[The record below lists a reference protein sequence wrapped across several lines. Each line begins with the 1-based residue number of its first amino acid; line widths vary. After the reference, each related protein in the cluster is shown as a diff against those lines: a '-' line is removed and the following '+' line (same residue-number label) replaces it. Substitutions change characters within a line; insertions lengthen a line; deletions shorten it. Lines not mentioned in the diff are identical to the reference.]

1 LIDEE
6 DKSMSNIND
15 FVIENGVLKKYQG
28 QGGDV
33 VIPEGVTSIGDS
45 AFTGCSSLT
54 SVVIPEGVT
63 SIGDCAFWGCRSLTS
78 VVIPEGVT
86 SIGDWA
92 FKYCSS
98 LASVVIPEGVTS
110 IGKDAFSDCSS
121 LTSIVIPEG
130 VTSIGNWAFNGCSS
144 LTSVVIPEG
153 VTSIGDS
160 AFRGCS
166 SLTSVVIPKGVTG
179 IGDSAFFNCS
189 SLASVVIPEG
199 VTYIGR
205 EAFRGCSSLAS
216 VVIPE
221 GVTSIGASAFSGCS
235 SLTSVVIPDGVT
247 SIGDWAFNGCSSLTS
262 VVIPEGVTSINDGAF
277 YDCASLTSVV
287 IPDSVRSIGDS
298 AFSGCKGLAD
308 ANGFVIVQ
316 NALHGYYGKGGDVV
330 IPESVTSIG
339 DSAFFNCSSLASVV
353 IPEGVTYIG
362 REAFRG
368 CSSLASIVIPESVK
382 SIGDLAFWG
391 CRSLTSVVI
400 PEGVTSIG
408 DSAFNACSSLTS
420 VVIPEGV
427 TSIGDSA
434 FAGCS
439 SLTSVVIPEG
449 VTSIGIWAFQ
459 DCSSLTSV
467 VIPRSVTGIG
477 KDAFGKCPSLNAI
490 VAPSVP
496 LQCFTDQKLGAQAAC
511 GFLSARERYTDQ
523 KECGK
528 YKTYC
533 GSQRKKIL
541 PLIFRDDNA
550 EALRFYIDEKKVTL
564 KNLDGDYLIPARQAG
579 AEKCVS
585 ALLKWKEDQASA
597 KPAAKKKGSA
607 KTEQPSTAAEPASPL
622 EAEYAEKYKAIYG
635 DSLLKWMKLSGV
647 TLPEVLLED
656 GTKVPAVLLKYIIV
670 SYGGINPEAPKFMPE
685 ADAAAKLLRYDSFCE
700 ALAKLSGDLDCAAY
714 PTLIPLLCRYGNAK
728 QIKAMISAHKNWNTK
743 TEFGGKKIAVKDAF
757 TKLLMLS
764 DTREAAIFFEKNGW
778 LDSYAG
784 LRGTTADEVKESF
797 LFDFGFDENGV
808 RRFELGNTVLDV
820 RLQKDLKLDMFDTN
834 KQKAVKSVPKTGADP
849 ALYQLAKD
857 EIADMRSN
865 IKKAY
870 TIRKWELFD
879 CYIEKTVFSPEKWS
893 ESYLK
898 NAFLHVLAE
907 LLVWQQEGKTFT
919 CSDGGLVTADGAEYA
934 LSDKPII
941 LAHPMEM
948 DKADIAAWQRYYTA
962 RGLKQP
968 FEQVWEPVREASQ
981 IKPDRYA
988 GIPIPVVYLRHAERR
1003 GISCDWYY
1011 VNDYS
1016 NSRYLDI
1023 NGFKVSAEE
1032 TAEQD
1037 KLQIASIKPNAWNR
1051 RTNMVISYLDR
1062 LTVYGRVRNDDVTVM
1077 DLMDGFTLA
1086 QITEFIKTAQEANAG
1101 NVTAA
1106 LLEYKNNTYPDFDP
1120 MAEFTLEW

>member
-1 LIDEE
+1 
-6 DKSMSNIND
+6 MSNIND
-15 FVIENGVLKKYQG
+15 FVIENGVLKKYTGSGGDVVIPESVTSIGASAFWGCSSLTSVVIPESVTSIGDWAFEGCKGLADANGFVIIQNALHDYYG
-28 QGGDV
+28 KGGDV
-33 VIPEGVTSIGDS
+33 VIPEGVTSIGAS
-45 AFTGCSSLT
+45 AFWECSSLASVVIPEGVTSIGDKAFWGCSSLT

-63 SIGDCAFWGCRSLTS
+63 SIGD
-78 VVIPEGVT
+78 
-86 SIGDWA
+86 
-92 FKYCSS
+92 
-98 LASVVIPEGVTS
+98 
-110 IGKDAFSDCSS
+110 
-121 LTSIVIPEG
+121 
-130 VTSIGNWAFNGCSS
+130 WAFN
-144 LTSVVIPEG
+144 
-153 VTSIGDS
+153 
-160 AFRGCS
+160 
-166 SLTSVVIPKGVTG
+166 
-179 IGDSAFFNCS
+179 
-189 SLASVVIPEG
+189 
-199 VTYIGR
+199 
-205 EAFRGCSSLAS
+205 GCSSLAS

-221 GVTSIGASAFSGCS
+221 S
-235 SLTSVVIPDGVT
+235 VT
-247 SIGDWAFNGCSSLTS
+247 SIGDAAFYDCSSLAS
-262 VVIPEGVTSINDGAF
+262 IVIPEGVKSIGNWAF
-277 YDCASLTSVV
+277 Y
-287 IPDSVRSIGDS
+287 
-298 AFSGCKGLAD
+298 GCKGLAD

-330 IPESVTSIG
+330 IPE
-339 DSAFFNCSSLASVV
+339 
-353 IPEGVTYIG
+353 
-362 REAFRG
+362 
-368 CSSLASIVIPESVK
+368 
-382 SIGDLAFWG
+382 
-391 CRSLTSVVI
+391 
-400 PEGVTSIG
+400 GVTSI
-408 DSAFNACSSLTS
+408 SARAFDGWPDLRLEAPAISVSVFSAISLG
-420 VVIPEGV
+420 IQ
-427 TSIGDSA
+427 
-434 FAGCS
+434 AGY
-439 SLTSVVIPEG
+439 
-449 VTSIGIWAFQ
+449 
-459 DCSSLTSV
+459 
-467 VIPRSVTGIG
+467 
-477 KDAFGKCPSLNAI
+477 
-490 VAPSVP
+490 
-496 LQCFTDQKLGAQAAC
+496 
-511 GFLSARERYTDQ
+511 GFLSARERFTNPEIADGYR
-523 KECGK
+523 K
-528 YKTYC
+528 YC
-533 GSQRKKIL
+533 ISQRKKLL
-541 PLIFRDDNA
+541 PLIFRDDND

-585 ALLKWKEDQASA
+585 TLLKWKEDQASA
-597 KPAAKKKGSA
+597 KPAAKKKGAA

-622 EAEYAEKYKAIYG
+622 EAEYAEKYKEIYG
-635 DSLLKWMKLSGV
+635 DSLLKWMKLYGV

-656 GTKVPAVLLKYIIV
+656 GTKAPAVLLKYIIV

-728 QIKAMISAHKNWNTK
+728 QIKAMISAHKNWNIK

-764 DTREAAIFFEKNGW
+764 DTREAAIFFEKNDG
-778 LDSYAG
+778 LDKYAK
-784 LRGTTADEVKESF
+784 LRGMTAEQIRDSF

-808 RRFELGNTVLDV
+808 RRFELGNTVLEV

-919 CSDGGLVTADGAEYA
+919 CSDSGLVTADGAEYA

-948 DKADIAAWQRYYTA
+948 DKADVAAWQRYYTA

-1023 NGFKVSAEE
+1023 NGFKVSAEG
-1032 TAEQD
+1032 TAEPD

-1062 LTVYGRVRNDDVTVM
+1062 LTVYGRIAKDDVTVM

>member
-1 LIDEE
+1 
-6 DKSMSNIND
+6 MSNIND
-15 FVIENGVLKKYQG
+15 FVIENGVLKEYKG

-33 VIPEGVTSIGDS
+33 VIPEGVKSIGDSAFEYCKSLTSIVIPESVTSIGDS
-45 AFTGCSSLT
+45 AFWRCSSLT
-54 SVVIPEGVT
+54 SVVIPEGVK
-63 SIGDCAFWGCRSLTS
+63 SIGDSAFWGCLSLTS
-78 VVIPEGVT
+78 VVIPEGVK
-86 SIGDWA
+86 SIGA
-92 FKYCSS
+92 
-98 LASVVIPEGVTS
+98 
-110 IGKDAFSDCSS
+110 
-121 LTSIVIPEG
+121 
-130 VTSIGNWAFNGCSS
+130 
-144 LTSVVIPEG
+144 
-153 VTSIGDS
+153 S
-160 AFRGCS
+160 AFYDCS
-166 SLTSVVIPKGVTG
+166 SLTSVVIPKGVKSIGAWAFYGCKGLTSVVIPKGVKSIGAWAFYGCKGLADANGFVIIQNVLHGYYGKGGDVVIPEGVTG
-179 IGDSAFFNCS
+179 IGVEAFKDCS

-199 VTYIGR
+199 VTYIDDS
-205 EAFRGCSSLAS
+205 AFYGCKRLRS

-221 GVTSIGASAFSGCS
+221 GVTSIGKKAFEGCCGLKPENAPAISVSVFSAM
-235 SLTSVVIPDGVT
+235 
-247 SIGDWAFNGCSSLTS
+247 
-262 VVIPEGVTSINDGAF
+262 
-277 YDCASLTSVV
+277 
-287 IPDSVRSIGDS
+287 
-298 AFSGCKGLAD
+298 
-308 ANGFVIVQ
+308 
-316 NALHGYYGKGGDVV
+316 
-330 IPESVTSIG
+330 
-339 DSAFFNCSSLASVV
+339 
-353 IPEGVTYIG
+353 
-362 REAFRG
+362 
-368 CSSLASIVIPESVK
+368 
-382 SIGDLAFWG
+382 
-391 CRSLTSVVI
+391 
-400 PEGVTSIG
+400 
-408 DSAFNACSSLTS
+408 
-420 VVIPEGV
+420 
-427 TSIGDSA
+427 
-434 FAGCS
+434 
-439 SLTSVVIPEG
+439 
-449 VTSIGIWAFQ
+449 
-459 DCSSLTSV
+459 
-467 VIPRSVTGIG
+467 
-477 KDAFGKCPSLNAI
+477 
-490 VAPSVP
+490 
-496 LQCFTDQKLGAQAAC
+496 KLGAQAGY
-511 GFLSARERYTDQ
+511 GFLSARERFTNPEIAGEYL
-523 KECGK
+523 K
-528 YKTYC
+528 YC
-533 GSQRKKIL
+533 ISQRKKIL
-541 PLIFRDDNA
+541 PLIFRDDND

-764 DTREAAIFFEKNGW
+764 DTREAAIFFEKNGR

-808 RRFELGNTVLDV
+808 RRFELGNTVLEV
-820 RLQKDLKLDMFDTN
+820 RLQKDLKLDMFDTE
-834 KQKAVKSVPKTGADP
+834 KRKTVKSVPKTGADP

-857 EIADMRSN
+857 ELADMRSN

-879 CYIEKTVFSPEKWS
+879 DYIGKREFLPEKWS

-898 NAFLHVLAE
+898 NPFLHVLAE

-919 CSDGGLVTADGAEYA
+919 CLDSGLVTADGAEYA

-941 LAHPMEM
+941 LAHAMELNR
-948 DKADIAAWQRYYTA
+948 ADIAAWQRYFTA
-962 RGLKQP
+962 KGLKQP
-968 FEQVWEPVREASQ
+968 FEQIWEPVREASQ
-981 IKPDRYA
+981 ISPDRYA

-1003 GISCDWYY
+1003 GIYCVYDWY
-1011 VNDYS
+1011 NNMEFS
-1016 NSRYLDI
+1016 I
-1023 NGFKVSAEE
+1023 NGFDVDAKKTEE
-1032 TAEQD
+1032 ED
-1037 KLQIASIKPNAWNR
+1037 KLQIKLIKPKVWNR

-1086 QITEFIKTAQEANAG
+1086 QITEFIKAAQEANAG

>member
-1 LIDEE
+1 
-6 DKSMSNIND
+6 MSNIND
-15 FVIENGVLKKYQG
+15 FVIENGVLKEYQG

-33 VIPEGVTSIGDS
+33 VIPEGVTNIGAS
-45 AFTGCSSLT
+45 AFSG
-54 SVVIPEGVT
+54 
-63 SIGDCAFWGCRSLTS
+63 
-78 VVIPEGVT
+78 
-86 SIGDWA
+86 
-92 FKYCSS
+92 CSS

-110 IGKDAFSDCSS
+110 IGDEAFYYCQSLTSVVIPEGVTSIGGEAFKYCSSLTSVVIPKGVKSIGNWAFSGCSSLASVVIPEGVTSIGGGAFWDCSS

-130 VTSIGNWAFNGCSS
+130 VTSIGVWTFDGWQGLRLEAPAI
-144 LTSVVIPEG
+144 SVSVL
-153 VTSIGDS
+153 S
-160 AFRGCS
+160 AM
-166 SLTSVVIPKGVTG
+166 
-179 IGDSAFFNCS
+179 
-189 SLASVVIPEG
+189 
-199 VTYIGR
+199 
-205 EAFRGCSSLAS
+205 
-216 VVIPE
+216 
-221 GVTSIGASAFSGCS
+221 
-235 SLTSVVIPDGVT
+235 
-247 SIGDWAFNGCSSLTS
+247 
-262 VVIPEGVTSINDGAF
+262 
-277 YDCASLTSVV
+277 
-287 IPDSVRSIGDS
+287 
-298 AFSGCKGLAD
+298 
-308 ANGFVIVQ
+308 
-316 NALHGYYGKGGDVV
+316 
-330 IPESVTSIG
+330 
-339 DSAFFNCSSLASVV
+339 
-353 IPEGVTYIG
+353 
-362 REAFRG
+362 
-368 CSSLASIVIPESVK
+368 
-382 SIGDLAFWG
+382 
-391 CRSLTSVVI
+391 
-400 PEGVTSIG
+400 
-408 DSAFNACSSLTS
+408 
-420 VVIPEGV
+420 
-427 TSIGDSA
+427 
-434 FAGCS
+434 
-439 SLTSVVIPEG
+439 
-449 VTSIGIWAFQ
+449 
-459 DCSSLTSV
+459 
-467 VIPRSVTGIG
+467 
-477 KDAFGKCPSLNAI
+477 
-490 VAPSVP
+490 
-496 LQCFTDQKLGAQAAC
+496 KLGAQAGY
-511 GFLSARERYTDQ
+511 GFLSARERFTNPEIADGYL
-523 KECGK
+523 K
-528 YKTYC
+528 YC
-533 GSQRKKIL
+533 ISQRKKIL

-607 KTEQPSTAAEPASPL
+607 KTEQPSPDAEPASPL

-656 GTKVPAVLLKYIIV
+656 GTKAPTVLLKYIIV

-764 DTREAAIFFEKNGW
+764 DTREAAIFFEKNGG
-778 LDSYAG
+778 LDSYAK
-784 LRGTTADEVKESF
+784 LRGMTAEQIRDSF

-808 RRFELGNTVLDV
+808 RRFELGNTVLEV

-834 KQKAVKSVPKTGADP
+834 KQKAVKTVPKTGADP

-879 CYIEKTVFSPEKWS
+879 DYIGKRKFSSKKWS

-898 NAFLHVLAE
+898 NPFLHVLAE

-919 CSDGGLVTADGAEYA
+919 CSDSGLVTADGAEYA

-941 LAHPMEM
+941 LAHAMELNR
-948 DKADIAAWQRYYTA
+948 ADIAAWQRYFTA
-962 RGLKQP
+962 KGLKQP
-968 FEQVWEPVREASQ
+968 FEQIWEPVREASQ
-981 IKPDRYA
+981 ISPDRYA

-1003 GISCDWYY
+1003 GIYCVYDWY
-1011 VNDYS
+1011 NNMEFS
-1016 NSRYLDI
+1016 I
-1023 NGFKVSAEE
+1023 NGFDVDAKKTEE
-1032 TAEQD
+1032 ED
-1037 KLQIASIKPNAWNR
+1037 KLQIKLIKPKVWNR

>member
-1 LIDEE
+1 
-6 DKSMSNIND
+6 MSNING
-15 FVIENGVLKKYQG
+15 FVIENGVLKEYKG

-33 VIPEGVTSIGDS
+33 VIPEGVTNIGAS
-45 AFTGCSSLT
+45 AFSG
-54 SVVIPEGVT
+54 
-63 SIGDCAFWGCRSLTS
+63 
-78 VVIPEGVT
+78 
-86 SIGDWA
+86 
-92 FKYCSS
+92 CSS

-110 IGKDAFSDCSS
+110 IGDEAFYYCQSLTSVVIPEGVTSIGGEAFKYCSSLTSVVIPKGVKSIGNWAFSGWSSLASVVIPEGVTSIGGGAFWDCSS

-130 VTSIGNWAFNGCSS
+130 VTSIGVWTFDGWQGLRLEAPAI
-144 LTSVVIPEG
+144 SVSVL
-153 VTSIGDS
+153 S
-160 AFRGCS
+160 AM
-166 SLTSVVIPKGVTG
+166 
-179 IGDSAFFNCS
+179 
-189 SLASVVIPEG
+189 
-199 VTYIGR
+199 
-205 EAFRGCSSLAS
+205 
-216 VVIPE
+216 
-221 GVTSIGASAFSGCS
+221 
-235 SLTSVVIPDGVT
+235 
-247 SIGDWAFNGCSSLTS
+247 
-262 VVIPEGVTSINDGAF
+262 
-277 YDCASLTSVV
+277 
-287 IPDSVRSIGDS
+287 
-298 AFSGCKGLAD
+298 
-308 ANGFVIVQ
+308 
-316 NALHGYYGKGGDVV
+316 
-330 IPESVTSIG
+330 
-339 DSAFFNCSSLASVV
+339 
-353 IPEGVTYIG
+353 
-362 REAFRG
+362 
-368 CSSLASIVIPESVK
+368 
-382 SIGDLAFWG
+382 
-391 CRSLTSVVI
+391 
-400 PEGVTSIG
+400 
-408 DSAFNACSSLTS
+408 
-420 VVIPEGV
+420 
-427 TSIGDSA
+427 
-434 FAGCS
+434 
-439 SLTSVVIPEG
+439 
-449 VTSIGIWAFQ
+449 
-459 DCSSLTSV
+459 
-467 VIPRSVTGIG
+467 
-477 KDAFGKCPSLNAI
+477 
-490 VAPSVP
+490 
-496 LQCFTDQKLGAQAAC
+496 KLGAQAGY
-511 GFLSARERYTDQ
+511 GFLSARERFTNPEIADGYL
-523 KECGK
+523 K
-528 YKTYC
+528 YC
-533 GSQRKKIL
+533 ISQRKKIL

-607 KTEQPSTAAEPASPL
+607 KTEQPSPDAEPASPL

-656 GTKVPAVLLKYIIV
+656 GTKAPSVLLKYIIV

-728 QIKAMISAHKNWNTK
+728 QIKAMISAHKNWNIK

-764 DTREAAIFFEKNGW
+764 DTREAALFFEKNGR

-808 RRFELGNTVLDV
+808 RRFELGNTVLEV

-898 NAFLHVLAE
+898 NPFLHVLAE

-919 CSDGGLVTADGAEYA
+919 CSDGGLITADGAEYA

-948 DKADIAAWQRYYTA
+948 DKEDVAAWQRYYTA

-981 IKPDRYA
+981 ISPDRYA

-1032 TAEQD
+1032 TTEQD
-1037 KLQIASIKPNAWNR
+1037 KLQIASIKPNTWNR

-1062 LTVYGRVRNDDVTVM
+1062 LTVYGRIAKDDVTVM

>member
-1 LIDEE
+1 
-6 DKSMSNIND
+6 MSNIND

-33 VIPEGVTSIGDS
+33 VIPEGVTSIGNW
-45 AFTGCSSLT
+45 AFKGCSSLT

-63 SIGDCAFWGCRSLTS
+63 SIGDL
-78 VVIPEGVT
+78 
-86 SIGDWA
+86 
-92 FKYCSS
+92 
-98 LASVVIPEGVTS
+98 
-110 IGKDAFSDCSS
+110 
-121 LTSIVIPEG
+121 
-130 VTSIGNWAFNGCSS
+130 
-144 LTSVVIPEG
+144 
-153 VTSIGDS
+153 
-160 AFRGCS
+160 
-166 SLTSVVIPKGVTG
+166 
-179 IGDSAFFNCS
+179 
-189 SLASVVIPEG
+189 
-199 VTYIGR
+199 
-205 EAFRGCSSLAS
+205 
-216 VVIPE
+216 
-221 GVTSIGASAFSGCS
+221 
-235 SLTSVVIPDGVT
+235 
-247 SIGDWAFNGCSSLTS
+247 AFNGCSSLTS

-277 YDCASLTSVV
+277 YKCSSLTS
-287 IPDSVRSIGDS
+287 I
-298 AFSGCKGLAD
+298 
-308 ANGFVIVQ
+308 
-316 NALHGYYGKGGDVV
+316 
-330 IPESVTSIG
+330 
-339 DSAFFNCSSLASVV
+339 V

-362 REAFRG
+362 REAFRYCSSLTSVVIQEG
-368 CSSLASIVIPESVK
+368 VTSIGASAFCYCSSLASVVIPESVTSIGTGAFSSCSSLTSIVIPASVT
-382 SIGDLAFWG
+382 SIGDWAFNCCKRLTSVVIPEGVTSIGNWAFN
-391 CRSLTSVVI
+391 CCKRLTSVVI

-408 DSAFNACSSLTS
+408 DSAFNGCRGLTVENAPAIS
-420 VVIPEGV
+420 VAVF
-427 TSIGDSA
+427 SA
-434 FAGCS
+434 M
-439 SLTSVVIPEG
+439 
-449 VTSIGIWAFQ
+449 
-459 DCSSLTSV
+459 
-467 VIPRSVTGIG
+467 
-477 KDAFGKCPSLNAI
+477 
-490 VAPSVP
+490 
-496 LQCFTDQKLGAQAAC
+496 KLGAQA
-511 GFLSARERYTDQ
+511 GYIFLSERDRFKDEVIVAGY
-523 KECGK
+523 KK
-528 YKTYC
+528 YSF
-533 GSQRKKIL
+533 SQRKKLL

-656 GTKVPAVLLKYIIV
+656 GTKAPTVLLKYIIV

-919 CSDGGLVTADGAEYA
+919 CSDGGLITADGAEYA

-948 DKADIAAWQRYYTA
+948 DKEDVAAWQRYYTA

-981 IKPDRYA
+981 ISPDRYA

-1003 GISCDWYY
+1003 GIYCVYDWY
-1011 VNDYS
+1011 NNMEFS
-1016 NSRYLDI
+1016 I
-1023 NGFKVSAEE
+1023 NGFDVDAKKTEE
-1032 TAEQD
+1032 ED
-1037 KLQIASIKPNAWNR
+1037 KLQIKLIKPKVWNR

-1086 QITEFIKTAQEANAG
+1086 QITEFIKAAQEANAG

>member
-1 LIDEE
+1 
-6 DKSMSNIND
+6 MSNIND

-33 VIPEGVTSIGDS
+33 VIPEGVTSIGAS
-45 AFTGCSSLT
+45 AFSGCSSLT
-54 SVVIPEGVT
+54 SVVIPEGVK
-63 SIGDCAFWGCRSLTS
+63 SIGEEAFF
-78 VVIPEGVT
+78 
-86 SIGDWA
+86 D
-92 FKYCSS
+92 CSS
-98 LASVVIPEGVTS
+98 LASVVIPEGMTT
-110 IGKDAFSDCSS
+110 IDD
-121 LTSIVIPEG
+121 
-130 VTSIGNWAFNGCSS
+130 WAFAWCQS
-144 LTSVVIPEG
+144 LKNVVIPEG
-153 VTSIGDS
+153 VTG
-160 AFRGCS
+160 
-166 SLTSVVIPKGVTG
+166 
-179 IGDSAFFNCS
+179 
-189 SLASVVIPEG
+189 
-199 VTYIGR
+199 IGR
-205 EAFRGCSSLAS
+205 EAFRGCSSLTS

-235 SLTSVVIPDGVT
+235 SLTSVVIPEGVK
-247 SIGDWAFNGCSSLTS
+247 SIG
-262 VVIPEGVTSINDGAF
+262 E
-277 YDCASLTSVV
+277 
-287 IPDSVRSIGDS
+287 
-298 AFSGCKGLAD
+298 
-308 ANGFVIVQ
+308 
-316 NALHGYYGKGGDVV
+316 
-330 IPESVTSIG
+330 E
-339 DSAFFNCSSLASVV
+339 AFFDCSSLASVV
-353 IPEGVTYIG
+353 IPEGVTSIG
-362 REAFRG
+362 REAFYYCQSLTSVVIPEGVTYIGDSAFEG
-368 CSSLASIVIPESVK
+368 CSSLTSVVIPKGVK
-382 SIGDLAFWG
+382 SIGAEAFWR

-408 DSAFNACSSLTS
+408 ASAFFECSSLASVVIPEGVTSIGAMAFFGCKGLADATGFVICQNTLYGYYGKGGDVVIPEGVTSIGDSAFRECESLTSVVIPEGVTNIGASAFSGCSSLASVVIPEGVTSIGDEAFYYCQSLTS

-427 TSIGDSA
+427 TSIGGEA
-434 FAGCS
+434 FKYCSSLTSIVIPEGVTSIGGEAFKYCSSLTSVVIPKGVKSIGNWAFSGCS
-439 SLTSVVIPEG
+439 SLASVVIPEG
-449 VTSIGIWAFQ
+449 VTSIGHSAFEG
-459 DCSSLTSV
+459 CCGLKPENAPAVSV
-467 VIPRSVTGIG
+467 SVFS
-477 KDAFGKCPSLNAI
+477 AM
-490 VAPSVP
+490 
-496 LQCFTDQKLGAQAAC
+496 KLGAQA
-511 GFLSARERYTDQ
+511 GYVFLSARERFTNPEIAGGYL
-523 KECGK
+523 K
-528 YKTYC
+528 YC
-533 GSQRKKIL
+533 ISQRKKLL

-550 EALRFYIDEKKVTL
+550 DALRFYIDEKKVTL

-635 DSLLKWMKLSGV
+635 DSLLKWMKLYGV

-656 GTKVPAVLLKYIIV
+656 GTKAPTVLLKYIIV

-685 ADAAAKLLRYDSFCE
+685 ADAAAKLLRYDSFCD

-728 QIKAMISAHKNWNTK
+728 QIKAMISAHKNWNIK

-919 CSDGGLVTADGAEYA
+919 CSDGGLITADGAEYA

-948 DKADIAAWQRYYTA
+948 DKADIAAWQRYFTA
-962 RGLKQP
+962 KGLKQP
-968 FEQVWEPVREASQ
+968 FEQIWEPVREASQ
-981 IKPDRYA
+981 ISPDRYA

-1003 GISCDWYY
+1003 GIYCVYDWY
-1011 VNDYS
+1011 NNMEFS
-1016 NSRYLDI
+1016 I
-1023 NGFKVSAEE
+1023 NGFDVDAKKTEE
-1032 TAEQD
+1032 ED
-1037 KLQIASIKPNAWNR
+1037 KLQIKLIKPKVWNR

>member
-1 LIDEE
+1 
-6 DKSMSNIND
+6 MSNIND
-15 FVIENGVLKKYQG
+15 FVIENGVLKEYKG

-33 VIPEGVTSIGDS
+33 VIPEGVTSIGDL
-45 AFTGCSSLT
+45 AFCGCSSLASIVIPKGVKSIGAEAFEYCKSLTSIVIPESVTSIGNCAFNCCSSLASIVIPEGVTSIGVRAFSNCSSLASVVIPKGVKSIGAEAFEYCKSLTSIVIPESVTSIGDWAFNCCSSLT

-63 SIGDCAFWGCRSLTS
+63 SIGVRAFSN
-78 VVIPEGVT
+78 
-86 SIGDWA
+86 
-92 FKYCSS
+92 CSS

-110 IGKDAFSDCSS
+110 IGNCAFSECAS
-121 LTSIVIPEG
+121 LASIVIPKG
-130 VTSIGNWAFNGCSS
+130 VTSIGDSAFSGCLR

-153 VTSIGDS
+153 VTSIG
-160 AFRGCS
+160 AR
-166 SLTSVVIPKGVTG
+166 
-179 IGDSAFFNCS
+179 
-189 SLASVVIPEG
+189 
-199 VTYIGR
+199 
-205 EAFRGCSSLAS
+205 
-216 VVIPE
+216 
-221 GVTSIGASAFSGCS
+221 
-235 SLTSVVIPDGVT
+235 
-247 SIGDWAFNGCSSLTS
+247 
-262 VVIPEGVTSINDGAF
+262 AF
-277 YDCASLTSVV
+277 Y
-287 IPDSVRSIGDS
+287 
-298 AFSGCKGLAD
+298 GCKGLAD
-308 ANGFVIVQ
+308 ANGFVIIQ
-316 NALHGYYGKGGDVV
+316 NALHDYYGKGGD
-330 IPESVTSIG
+330 
-339 DSAFFNCSSLASVV
+339 
-353 IPEGVTYIG
+353 
-362 REAFRG
+362 
-368 CSSLASIVIPESVK
+368 
-382 SIGDLAFWG
+382 
-391 CRSLTSVVI
+391 VVI

-420 VVIPEGV
+420 IVIPASVTSIGDSAFYGCKRLRSFAIPEGV

-434 FAGCS
+434 FNGCRG
-439 SLTSVVIPEG
+439 LTVENAPAISV
-449 VTSIGIWAFQ
+449 
-459 DCSSLTSV
+459 SV
-467 VIPRSVTGIG
+467 FS
-477 KDAFGKCPSLNAI
+477 AM
-490 VAPSVP
+490 
-496 LQCFTDQKLGAQAAC
+496 KLGAQA
-511 GFLSARERYTDQ
+511 GYIFLSERDRFKDEVIVAGY
-523 KECGK
+523 KK
-528 YKTYC
+528 YSF
-533 GSQRKKIL
+533 SQRKKLL

-764 DTREAAIFFEKNGW
+764 DTREAAIFFEKNGR

-808 RRFELGNTVLDV
+808 RRFELGNTVLEV
-820 RLQKDLKLDMFDTN
+820 RLQKDLKLDMFDTE
-834 KQKAVKSVPKTGADP
+834 KRKTVKSVPKTGADP

-857 EIADMRSN
+857 ELADMRSN

-879 CYIEKTVFSPEKWS
+879 DYIGKREFLPEKWS

-898 NAFLHVLAE
+898 NPFLHVLAE

-919 CSDGGLVTADGAEYA
+919 CLDSGLVTADGAEYA

-941 LAHPMEM
+941 LAHAMELNR
-948 DKADIAAWQRYYTA
+948 ADIAAWQRYFTA
-962 RGLKQP
+962 KGLKQP
-968 FEQVWEPVREASQ
+968 FEQIWEPVREASQ
-981 IKPDRYA
+981 ISPDRYA

-1003 GISCDWYY
+1003 GIYCVYDWY
-1011 VNDYS
+1011 NNMEFS
-1016 NSRYLDI
+1016 I
-1023 NGFKVSAEE
+1023 NGFDVDAKKTEE
-1032 TAEQD
+1032 ED
-1037 KLQIASIKPNAWNR
+1037 KLQIKLIKPKVWNR

-1086 QITEFIKTAQEANAG
+1086 QITEFIKAAQEANAG

>member
-33 VIPEGVTSIGDS
+33 VIPEGVTSIG
-45 AFTGCSSLT
+45 
-54 SVVIPEGVT
+54 
-63 SIGDCAFWGCRSLTS
+63 
-78 VVIPEGVT
+78 
-86 SIGDWA
+86 
-92 FKYCSS
+92 
-98 LASVVIPEGVTS
+98 
-110 IGKDAFSDCSS
+110 
-121 LTSIVIPEG
+121 
-130 VTSIGNWAFNGCSS
+130 NWAFNGCSS

-153 VTSIGDS
+153 VTSIGD
-160 AFRGCS
+160 
-166 SLTSVVIPKGVTG
+166 L
-179 IGDSAFFNCS
+179 
-189 SLASVVIPEG
+189 
-199 VTYIGR
+199 
-205 EAFRGCSSLAS
+205 
-216 VVIPE
+216 
-221 GVTSIGASAFSGCS
+221 
-235 SLTSVVIPDGVT
+235 
-247 SIGDWAFNGCSSLTS
+247 AFNGCSSLTS

-277 YDCASLTSVV
+277 YKCSSLTS
-287 IPDSVRSIGDS
+287 I
-298 AFSGCKGLAD
+298 
-308 ANGFVIVQ
+308 
-316 NALHGYYGKGGDVV
+316 
-330 IPESVTSIG
+330 
-339 DSAFFNCSSLASVV
+339 V

-362 REAFRG
+362 REAFRYCSSLTSVVIQEG
-368 CSSLASIVIPESVK
+368 VTSIGDSAFCYCSSLASVVIPESVTSIGTGAFSSCSSLTSIVIPESVT
-382 SIGDLAFWG
+382 SIGDWAFNCCKRLTSVVIPEGVTSIGNWAFN
-391 CRSLTSVVI
+391 CCKRLTSVVI

-408 DSAFNACSSLTS
+408 DSAFNGCRGLTVENAPAIS
-420 VVIPEGV
+420 VAVF
-427 TSIGDSA
+427 SA
-434 FAGCS
+434 M
-439 SLTSVVIPEG
+439 
-449 VTSIGIWAFQ
+449 
-459 DCSSLTSV
+459 
-467 VIPRSVTGIG
+467 
-477 KDAFGKCPSLNAI
+477 
-490 VAPSVP
+490 
-496 LQCFTDQKLGAQAAC
+496 KLGAQA
-511 GFLSARERYTDQ
+511 GYIFLSERDRFKDEVIVAGY
-523 KECGK
+523 KK
-528 YKTYC
+528 YSF
-533 GSQRKKIL
+533 SQRKKLL

-656 GTKVPAVLLKYIIV
+656 GTKAPTVLLKYIIV

-764 DTREAAIFFEKNGW
+764 DTREAAIFFEKNGR

-948 DKADIAAWQRYYTA
+948 DKEDVAAWQRYYTA

-981 IKPDRYA
+981 ISPDRYA

>member
-1 LIDEE
+1 
-6 DKSMSNIND
+6 MSNIND

-33 VIPEGVTSIGDS
+33 VIPEGVTSIG
-45 AFTGCSSLT
+45 
-54 SVVIPEGVT
+54 
-63 SIGDCAFWGCRSLTS
+63 
-78 VVIPEGVT
+78 
-86 SIGDWA
+86 
-92 FKYCSS
+92 
-98 LASVVIPEGVTS
+98 
-110 IGKDAFSDCSS
+110 
-121 LTSIVIPEG
+121 
-130 VTSIGNWAFNGCSS
+130 NWAFNGCSS
-144 LTSVVIPEG
+144 LTSVVIPE
-153 VTSIGDS
+153 
-160 AFRGCS
+160 
-166 SLTSVVIPKGVTG
+166 
-179 IGDSAFFNCS
+179 
-189 SLASVVIPEG
+189 
-199 VTYIGR
+199 
-205 EAFRGCSSLAS
+205 
-216 VVIPE
+216 
-221 GVTSIGASAFSGCS
+221 
-235 SLTSVVIPDGVT
+235 GVT

-277 YDCASLTSVV
+277 YKCSSLTS
-287 IPDSVRSIGDS
+287 I
-298 AFSGCKGLAD
+298 
-308 ANGFVIVQ
+308 
-316 NALHGYYGKGGDVV
+316 
-330 IPESVTSIG
+330 
-339 DSAFFNCSSLASVV
+339 V

-362 REAFRG
+362 REAFRYCSSLTSVVIQEG
-368 CSSLASIVIPESVK
+368 VTSIGASAFCYCSSLASVVIPESVTSIGTGAFSSCSSLTSIVIPESVT
-382 SIGDLAFWG
+382 SIGDWAFN
-391 CRSLTSVVI
+391 CCKRLTSVVI

-408 DSAFNACSSLTS
+408 DSAFNGCRGLTVENAPAIS
-420 VVIPEGV
+420 VAVF
-427 TSIGDSA
+427 SA
-434 FAGCS
+434 M
-439 SLTSVVIPEG
+439 
-449 VTSIGIWAFQ
+449 
-459 DCSSLTSV
+459 
-467 VIPRSVTGIG
+467 
-477 KDAFGKCPSLNAI
+477 
-490 VAPSVP
+490 
-496 LQCFTDQKLGAQAAC
+496 KLGAQA
-511 GFLSARERYTDQ
+511 GYIFLSERDRFKDEVIVAGY
-523 KECGK
+523 KK
-528 YKTYC
+528 YSF
-533 GSQRKKIL
+533 SQRKKLL

-656 GTKVPAVLLKYIIV
+656 GTKAPTVLLKYIIV

-764 DTREAAIFFEKNGW
+764 DTREAAIFFEKNGG

-808 RRFELGNTVLDV
+808 RRFELGNTVLEV

-919 CSDGGLVTADGAEYA
+919 CSDGGLITADGAEYA

-948 DKADIAAWQRYYTA
+948 DKEDVAAWQRYYTA

-981 IKPDRYA
+981 ISPDRYA

-1016 NSRYLDI
+1016 NSRYLGI

>member
-1 LIDEE
+1 
-6 DKSMSNIND
+6 MSNIND

-33 VIPEGVTSIGDS
+33 VIPEGVTSIG
-45 AFTGCSSLT
+45 
-54 SVVIPEGVT
+54 
-63 SIGDCAFWGCRSLTS
+63 
-78 VVIPEGVT
+78 
-86 SIGDWA
+86 
-92 FKYCSS
+92 
-98 LASVVIPEGVTS
+98 
-110 IGKDAFSDCSS
+110 
-121 LTSIVIPEG
+121 
-130 VTSIGNWAFNGCSS
+130 NWAFNGCSS
-144 LTSVVIPEG
+144 LTSVVIPE
-153 VTSIGDS
+153 
-160 AFRGCS
+160 
-166 SLTSVVIPKGVTG
+166 
-179 IGDSAFFNCS
+179 
-189 SLASVVIPEG
+189 
-199 VTYIGR
+199 
-205 EAFRGCSSLAS
+205 
-216 VVIPE
+216 
-221 GVTSIGASAFSGCS
+221 
-235 SLTSVVIPDGVT
+235 GVT

-277 YDCASLTSVV
+277 YKCSSLTS
-287 IPDSVRSIGDS
+287 I
-298 AFSGCKGLAD
+298 
-308 ANGFVIVQ
+308 
-316 NALHGYYGKGGDVV
+316 
-330 IPESVTSIG
+330 
-339 DSAFFNCSSLASVV
+339 V

-362 REAFRG
+362 REAFRYCSSLTSVVIQEG
-368 CSSLASIVIPESVK
+368 VTSIGASAFCYCSSLASVVIPESVTSIGTGAFSSCSSLTSIVIPESVT
-382 SIGDLAFWG
+382 SIGDWAFNCCKRLTSVVIPEGVTSIGNWAFN
-391 CRSLTSVVI
+391 CCKRLTSVVI

-408 DSAFNACSSLTS
+408 DSAFNGCRGLTVENAPAIS
-420 VVIPEGV
+420 VAVF
-427 TSIGDSA
+427 SA
-434 FAGCS
+434 M
-439 SLTSVVIPEG
+439 
-449 VTSIGIWAFQ
+449 
-459 DCSSLTSV
+459 
-467 VIPRSVTGIG
+467 
-477 KDAFGKCPSLNAI
+477 
-490 VAPSVP
+490 
-496 LQCFTDQKLGAQAAC
+496 KLGAQA
-511 GFLSARERYTDQ
+511 GYIFLSERDRFKDEVIVAGY
-523 KECGK
+523 KK
-528 YKTYC
+528 YSF
-533 GSQRKKIL
+533 SQRKKLL

-656 GTKVPAVLLKYIIV
+656 GTKAPTVLLKYIIV

-685 ADAAAKLLRYDSFCE
+685 ADAAAKMLRYDSFCE

-941 LAHPMEM
+941 LAHAMELNR
-948 DKADIAAWQRYYTA
+948 ADIAAWQRYFTA
-962 RGLKQP
+962 KGLKQP
-968 FEQVWEPVREASQ
+968 FEQIWEPVREASQ
-981 IKPDRYA
+981 ISPDRYA

-1003 GISCDWYY
+1003 GIYCVYDWY
-1011 VNDYS
+1011 NNMEFS
-1016 NSRYLDI
+1016 I
-1023 NGFKVSAEE
+1023 NGFDVDAKKTEE
-1032 TAEQD
+1032 ED
-1037 KLQIASIKPNAWNR
+1037 KLQIKLIKPKVWNR

-1086 QITEFIKTAQEANAG
+1086 QITEFIKAAQEANAG

>member
-1 LIDEE
+1 
-6 DKSMSNIND
+6 MSNIND

-33 VIPEGVTSIGDS
+33 VIPEGVTSIG
-45 AFTGCSSLT
+45 
-54 SVVIPEGVT
+54 
-63 SIGDCAFWGCRSLTS
+63 
-78 VVIPEGVT
+78 
-86 SIGDWA
+86 
-92 FKYCSS
+92 
-98 LASVVIPEGVTS
+98 
-110 IGKDAFSDCSS
+110 
-121 LTSIVIPEG
+121 
-130 VTSIGNWAFNGCSS
+130 NWAFNGCSS
-144 LTSVVIPEG
+144 LTSVVIPE
-153 VTSIGDS
+153 
-160 AFRGCS
+160 
-166 SLTSVVIPKGVTG
+166 
-179 IGDSAFFNCS
+179 
-189 SLASVVIPEG
+189 
-199 VTYIGR
+199 
-205 EAFRGCSSLAS
+205 
-216 VVIPE
+216 
-221 GVTSIGASAFSGCS
+221 
-235 SLTSVVIPDGVT
+235 GVT

-277 YDCASLTSVV
+277 YKCSSLTS
-287 IPDSVRSIGDS
+287 I
-298 AFSGCKGLAD
+298 
-308 ANGFVIVQ
+308 
-316 NALHGYYGKGGDVV
+316 
-330 IPESVTSIG
+330 
-339 DSAFFNCSSLASVV
+339 V

-362 REAFRG
+362 REAFRYCSSLTSVVIQEG
-368 CSSLASIVIPESVK
+368 VTSIGASAFCYCSSLASVVIPESVTSIGTGAFSSCSSLTSIVIPESVT
-382 SIGDLAFWG
+382 SIGDWAFN
-391 CRSLTSVVI
+391 CCKRLTSVVI

-408 DSAFNACSSLTS
+408 DSAFNGCRGLTVENAPAIS
-420 VVIPEGV
+420 VAVF
-427 TSIGDSA
+427 SA
-434 FAGCS
+434 M
-439 SLTSVVIPEG
+439 
-449 VTSIGIWAFQ
+449 
-459 DCSSLTSV
+459 
-467 VIPRSVTGIG
+467 
-477 KDAFGKCPSLNAI
+477 
-490 VAPSVP
+490 
-496 LQCFTDQKLGAQAAC
+496 KLGAQA
-511 GFLSARERYTDQ
+511 GYIFLSERDRFKDEVIVAGY
-523 KECGK
+523 KK
-528 YKTYC
+528 YSF
-533 GSQRKKIL
+533 SQRKKLL

-656 GTKVPAVLLKYIIV
+656 GTKAPTVLLKYIIV

-834 KQKAVKSVPKTGADP
+834 KQKTVKSVPKTGADP

-941 LAHPMEM
+941 LAHAMELNR
-948 DKADIAAWQRYYTA
+948 ADIAAWQRYFTA
-962 RGLKQP
+962 KGLKQP
-968 FEQVWEPVREASQ
+968 FEQIWEPVREASQ
-981 IKPDRYA
+981 ISPDRYA

-1003 GISCDWYY
+1003 GIYCVYDWY
-1011 VNDYS
+1011 NNMEFS
-1016 NSRYLDI
+1016 I
-1023 NGFKVSAEE
+1023 NGFDVDAKKTEE
-1032 TAEQD
+1032 ED
-1037 KLQIASIKPNAWNR
+1037 KLQIKLIKPKVWNR

-1086 QITEFIKTAQEANAG
+1086 QITEFIKAAQEANAG

>member
-1 LIDEE
+1 
-6 DKSMSNIND
+6 MSNIND
-15 FVIENGVLKKYQG
+15 FVIENGVLKEYQG

-33 VIPEGVTSIGDS
+33 VIPEGVTNIGAS
-45 AFTGCSSLT
+45 AFSG
-54 SVVIPEGVT
+54 
-63 SIGDCAFWGCRSLTS
+63 
-78 VVIPEGVT
+78 
-86 SIGDWA
+86 
-92 FKYCSS
+92 CSS

-110 IGKDAFSDCSS
+110 IGDEAFYYCQSLTSVVIPEGVTSIGGEAFKYCSSLTSVVIPKGVKSIGNWAFSGCSSLASVVIPEGVTSIGGGAFWDCSS

-130 VTSIGNWAFNGCSS
+130 VTSIGVWTFDGWQGLRLEAPAI
-144 LTSVVIPEG
+144 SVSVL
-153 VTSIGDS
+153 S
-160 AFRGCS
+160 AM
-166 SLTSVVIPKGVTG
+166 
-179 IGDSAFFNCS
+179 
-189 SLASVVIPEG
+189 
-199 VTYIGR
+199 
-205 EAFRGCSSLAS
+205 
-216 VVIPE
+216 
-221 GVTSIGASAFSGCS
+221 
-235 SLTSVVIPDGVT
+235 
-247 SIGDWAFNGCSSLTS
+247 
-262 VVIPEGVTSINDGAF
+262 
-277 YDCASLTSVV
+277 
-287 IPDSVRSIGDS
+287 
-298 AFSGCKGLAD
+298 
-308 ANGFVIVQ
+308 
-316 NALHGYYGKGGDVV
+316 
-330 IPESVTSIG
+330 
-339 DSAFFNCSSLASVV
+339 
-353 IPEGVTYIG
+353 
-362 REAFRG
+362 
-368 CSSLASIVIPESVK
+368 
-382 SIGDLAFWG
+382 
-391 CRSLTSVVI
+391 
-400 PEGVTSIG
+400 
-408 DSAFNACSSLTS
+408 
-420 VVIPEGV
+420 
-427 TSIGDSA
+427 
-434 FAGCS
+434 
-439 SLTSVVIPEG
+439 
-449 VTSIGIWAFQ
+449 
-459 DCSSLTSV
+459 
-467 VIPRSVTGIG
+467 
-477 KDAFGKCPSLNAI
+477 
-490 VAPSVP
+490 
-496 LQCFTDQKLGAQAAC
+496 KLGAQAGY
-511 GFLSARERYTDQ
+511 GFLSARERFTNPEIADGYL
-523 KECGK
+523 K
-528 YKTYC
+528 YC
-533 GSQRKKIL
+533 ISQRKKIL

-607 KTEQPSTAAEPASPL
+607 KTEQPSPDAEPASPL

-656 GTKVPAVLLKYIIV
+656 GTKAPTVLLKYIIV
-670 SYGGINPEAPKFMPE
+670 SYGGINPEAPKLMPE

-988 GIPIPVVYLRHAERR
+988 GILIPVVYLRHAERR

>member
-1 LIDEE
+1 
-6 DKSMSNIND
+6 M
-15 FVIENGVLKKYQG
+15 
-28 QGGDV
+28 
-33 VIPEGVTSIGDS
+33 IPES
-45 AFTGCSSLT
+45 
-54 SVVIPEGVT
+54 
-63 SIGDCAFWGCRSLTS
+63 
-78 VVIPEGVT
+78 VT

-92 FKYCSS
+92 F
-98 LASVVIPEGVTS
+98 
-110 IGKDAFSDCSS
+110 F
-121 LTSIVIPEG
+121 
-130 VTSIGNWAFNGCSS
+130 
-144 LTSVVIPEG
+144 
-153 VTSIGDS
+153 
-160 AFRGCS
+160 
-166 SLTSVVIPKGVTG
+166 
-179 IGDSAFFNCS
+179 
-189 SLASVVIPEG
+189 
-199 VTYIGR
+199 
-205 EAFRGCSSLAS
+205 
-216 VVIPE
+216 
-221 GVTSIGASAFSGCS
+221 GCS

-277 YDCASLTSVV
+277 YDCASLTSIVIPEGVTSIGDWAFNGCSSLTSVVIPEGVTSIGDSAFAGCSSLTSIVIPKGVTSIGTGAFSSCSSLTSIVIPESVTSIGDWAFFGCSSLTSVV
-287 IPDSVRSIGDS
+287 IPDGVTSIGDWAFNGCS
-298 AFSGCKGLAD
+298 SLTSVVIPEGVTSINDGAFYDCASLASIVIPKGVTSIGGKAFSGCKGLAD

-339 DSAFFNCSSLASVV
+339 DSAFRECESLTSVV
-353 IPEGVTYIG
+353 IPEGVTSIDNW
-362 REAFRG
+362 AF
-368 CSSLASIVIPESVK
+368 K
-382 SIGDLAFWG
+382 S
-391 CRSLTSVVI
+391 CKSLTSVVI

-408 DSAFNACSSLTS
+408 DSAFNGCSSLASIVIPEGVTSIGERAFYDCSSLTS

-427 TSIGDSA
+427 TSIGGEA
-434 FAGCS
+434 FKYCSSLTSVVIPKGVKSIGNWAFSGCS
-439 SLTSVVIPEG
+439 SLASVVIPEG
-449 VTSIGIWAFQ
+449 VTSIGDSAFNG
-459 DCSSLTSV
+459 CRGLTV
-467 VIPRSVTGIG
+467 ENAPAISVTVFS
-477 KDAFGKCPSLNAI
+477 AM
-490 VAPSVP
+490 
-496 LQCFTDQKLGAQAAC
+496 KLGAQA
-511 GFLSARERYTDQ
+511 GYIFLSERDRFKDEVIVAGY
-523 KECGK
+523 KK
-528 YKTYC
+528 YSF
-533 GSQRKKIL
+533 SQRKKLL

-550 EALRFYIDEKKVTL
+550 EALRFYIDDKKVTL

-635 DSLLKWMKLSGV
+635 DSLLKWMKLYGV

-656 GTKVPAVLLKYIIV
+656 GTKAPTVLLKYIIV

-728 QIKAMISAHKNWNTK
+728 QIKAMISAHKNWNIK

-764 DTREAAIFFEKNGW
+764 DTREAAIFFEKNGG

-808 RRFELGNTVLDV
+808 RRFELGNTVLEV

-919 CSDGGLVTADGAEYA
+919 CLDSGLVTADGAEYA

-941 LAHPMEM
+941 LAHAMELNR
-948 DKADIAAWQRYYTA
+948 ADIAAWQRYFTA
-962 RGLKQP
+962 KGLKQP
-968 FEQVWEPVREASQ
+968 FEQIWEPVREASQ
-981 IKPDRYA
+981 ISPDRYA

-1003 GISCDWYY
+1003 GIYCVYDWY
-1011 VNDYS
+1011 NNMEFS
-1016 NSRYLDI
+1016 I
-1023 NGFKVSAEE
+1023 NGFDVDAKKTEE
-1032 TAEQD
+1032 ED
-1037 KLQIASIKPNAWNR
+1037 KLQIKLIKPKVWNR

-1086 QITEFIKTAQEANAG
+1086 QITEFIKAAQEANAG

>member
-1 LIDEE
+1 
-6 DKSMSNIND
+6 MSNIND
-15 FVIENGVLKKYQG
+15 FVIENGVLKEYKG

-33 VIPEGVTSIGDS
+33 VIPEGVTSIGYR
-45 AFTGCSSLT
+45 AFYYCSSLT
-54 SVVIPEGVT
+54 SIVIPESVT
-63 SIGDCAFWGCRSLTS
+63 SIGDSAFYG
-78 VVIPEGVT
+78 
-86 SIGDWA
+86 
-92 FKYCSS
+92 CSS

-110 IGKDAFSDCSS
+110 IGDEAFYYCQSLTSVVIPEGVTSIGGEAFKYCSSLTSVVIPKGVKSIGNWAFSGCSSLASVVIPEGVTSIGGGAFWDCSS

-130 VTSIGNWAFNGCSS
+130 VTSIGVWTFDGWQGLRLEAPAI
-144 LTSVVIPEG
+144 SVSVL
-153 VTSIGDS
+153 S
-160 AFRGCS
+160 AM
-166 SLTSVVIPKGVTG
+166 
-179 IGDSAFFNCS
+179 
-189 SLASVVIPEG
+189 
-199 VTYIGR
+199 
-205 EAFRGCSSLAS
+205 
-216 VVIPE
+216 
-221 GVTSIGASAFSGCS
+221 
-235 SLTSVVIPDGVT
+235 
-247 SIGDWAFNGCSSLTS
+247 
-262 VVIPEGVTSINDGAF
+262 
-277 YDCASLTSVV
+277 
-287 IPDSVRSIGDS
+287 
-298 AFSGCKGLAD
+298 
-308 ANGFVIVQ
+308 
-316 NALHGYYGKGGDVV
+316 
-330 IPESVTSIG
+330 
-339 DSAFFNCSSLASVV
+339 
-353 IPEGVTYIG
+353 
-362 REAFRG
+362 
-368 CSSLASIVIPESVK
+368 
-382 SIGDLAFWG
+382 
-391 CRSLTSVVI
+391 
-400 PEGVTSIG
+400 
-408 DSAFNACSSLTS
+408 
-420 VVIPEGV
+420 
-427 TSIGDSA
+427 
-434 FAGCS
+434 
-439 SLTSVVIPEG
+439 
-449 VTSIGIWAFQ
+449 
-459 DCSSLTSV
+459 
-467 VIPRSVTGIG
+467 
-477 KDAFGKCPSLNAI
+477 
-490 VAPSVP
+490 
-496 LQCFTDQKLGAQAAC
+496 KLGAQAGY
-511 GFLSARERYTDQ
+511 GFLSARERFTNPEIADGYL
-523 KECGK
+523 K
-528 YKTYC
+528 YC
-533 GSQRKKIL
+533 ISQRKKIL

-607 KTEQPSTAAEPASPL
+607 KTEQPSPDAEPASPL

-656 GTKVPAVLLKYIIV
+656 GTKAPTVLLKYIIV
-670 SYGGINPEAPKFMPE
+670 SYGGINPEAPKLMPE

-968 FEQVWEPVREASQ
+968 FEQIWEPVREASQ
-981 IKPDRYA
+981 ISPDRYA

-1003 GISCDWYY
+1003 GIYCVYDWY
-1011 VNDYS
+1011 NNMEFS
-1016 NSRYLDI
+1016 I
-1023 NGFKVSAEE
+1023 NGFDVDAKKTEE
-1032 TAEQD
+1032 ED
-1037 KLQIASIKPNAWNR
+1037 KLQIKLIKPKVWNR

-1062 LTVYGRVRNDDVTVM
+1062 LTVYGRIAKDDVTVM

-1086 QITEFIKTAQEANAG
+1086 QITEFIKAAQEANAG

>member
-1 LIDEE
+1 
-6 DKSMSNIND
+6 MSNIND

-33 VIPEGVTSIGDS
+33 VIPEGVTSIG
-45 AFTGCSSLT
+45 
-54 SVVIPEGVT
+54 
-63 SIGDCAFWGCRSLTS
+63 
-78 VVIPEGVT
+78 
-86 SIGDWA
+86 
-92 FKYCSS
+92 
-98 LASVVIPEGVTS
+98 
-110 IGKDAFSDCSS
+110 
-121 LTSIVIPEG
+121 
-130 VTSIGNWAFNGCSS
+130 NWAFNGCSS
-144 LTSVVIPEG
+144 LTSVVIPE
-153 VTSIGDS
+153 
-160 AFRGCS
+160 
-166 SLTSVVIPKGVTG
+166 
-179 IGDSAFFNCS
+179 
-189 SLASVVIPEG
+189 
-199 VTYIGR
+199 
-205 EAFRGCSSLAS
+205 
-216 VVIPE
+216 
-221 GVTSIGASAFSGCS
+221 
-235 SLTSVVIPDGVT
+235 GVT

-277 YDCASLTSVV
+277 YKCSSLTS
-287 IPDSVRSIGDS
+287 I
-298 AFSGCKGLAD
+298 
-308 ANGFVIVQ
+308 
-316 NALHGYYGKGGDVV
+316 
-330 IPESVTSIG
+330 
-339 DSAFFNCSSLASVV
+339 V

-362 REAFRG
+362 REAFRYCSSLTSVVIQEG
-368 CSSLASIVIPESVK
+368 VTSIGASAFCYCSSLASVVIPESVTSIGTGAFSSCSSLTSIVIPESVT
-382 SIGDLAFWG
+382 SIGDWAFN
-391 CRSLTSVVI
+391 CCKRLTSVVI

-408 DSAFNACSSLTS
+408 NWAFNCCKRLTS
-420 VVIPEGV
+420 IVIPESV

-434 FAGCS
+434 FNGCRG
-439 SLTSVVIPEG
+439 LTVENAPAISVAVF
-449 VTSIGIWAFQ
+449 SAM
-459 DCSSLTSV
+459 
-467 VIPRSVTGIG
+467 
-477 KDAFGKCPSLNAI
+477 
-490 VAPSVP
+490 
-496 LQCFTDQKLGAQAAC
+496 KLGAQA
-511 GFLSARERYTDQ
+511 GYIFLSERDRFKDEVIVAGY
-523 KECGK
+523 KK
-528 YKTYC
+528 YSF
-533 GSQRKKIL
+533 SQRKKLL

-656 GTKVPAVLLKYIIV
+656 GTKAPTVLLKYIIV

-919 CSDGGLVTADGAEYA
+919 CSDGGLITADGAEYA

-948 DKADIAAWQRYYTA
+948 DKEDVAAWQRYYTA

-981 IKPDRYA
+981 ISPDRYA

-1032 TAEQD
+1032 TTEQD
-1037 KLQIASIKPNAWNR
+1037 KLQIASIKPNTWNR

-1062 LTVYGRVRNDDVTVM
+1062 LTVYGRIAKDDVTVM

>member
-1 LIDEE
+1 
-6 DKSMSNIND
+6 MSNIND
-15 FVIENGVLKKYQG
+15 FVIENGVLKEYKG

-33 VIPEGVTSIGDS
+33 VIPEGVKSIGDSAFEYCKSLTSIVIPESVTSIGDS
-45 AFTGCSSLT
+45 AFWRCSSLT
-54 SVVIPEGVT
+54 SVVIPEGVK
-63 SIGDCAFWGCRSLTS
+63 SIGA
-78 VVIPEGVT
+78 
-86 SIGDWA
+86 
-92 FKYCSS
+92 
-98 LASVVIPEGVTS
+98 
-110 IGKDAFSDCSS
+110 
-121 LTSIVIPEG
+121 
-130 VTSIGNWAFNGCSS
+130 
-144 LTSVVIPEG
+144 
-153 VTSIGDS
+153 S
-160 AFRGCS
+160 AFYDCS
-166 SLTSVVIPKGVTG
+166 SLTSVVIPKGVKSIGAWAFYGCKGLTSVVIPKGVKSISAWAFYGCKGLADANGFVIIQNVLHGYYGKGGDVVIPEGVTG
-179 IGDSAFFNCS
+179 IGVEAFKDCS

-199 VTYIGR
+199 VTYIDDS
-205 EAFRGCSSLAS
+205 AFYGCKRLRS

-221 GVTSIGASAFSGCS
+221 GVTSIGKKAFEGCCGLKPENAPAISVSVFSAM
-235 SLTSVVIPDGVT
+235 
-247 SIGDWAFNGCSSLTS
+247 
-262 VVIPEGVTSINDGAF
+262 
-277 YDCASLTSVV
+277 
-287 IPDSVRSIGDS
+287 
-298 AFSGCKGLAD
+298 
-308 ANGFVIVQ
+308 
-316 NALHGYYGKGGDVV
+316 
-330 IPESVTSIG
+330 
-339 DSAFFNCSSLASVV
+339 
-353 IPEGVTYIG
+353 
-362 REAFRG
+362 
-368 CSSLASIVIPESVK
+368 
-382 SIGDLAFWG
+382 
-391 CRSLTSVVI
+391 
-400 PEGVTSIG
+400 
-408 DSAFNACSSLTS
+408 
-420 VVIPEGV
+420 
-427 TSIGDSA
+427 
-434 FAGCS
+434 
-439 SLTSVVIPEG
+439 
-449 VTSIGIWAFQ
+449 
-459 DCSSLTSV
+459 
-467 VIPRSVTGIG
+467 
-477 KDAFGKCPSLNAI
+477 
-490 VAPSVP
+490 
-496 LQCFTDQKLGAQAAC
+496 KLGAQAGY
-511 GFLSARERYTDQ
+511 GFLSARERFTNPEIAGEYL
-523 KECGK
+523 K
-528 YKTYC
+528 YC
-533 GSQRKKIL
+533 ISQRKKIL
-541 PLIFRDDNA
+541 PLIFRDDND

-656 GTKVPAVLLKYIIV
+656 GTKAPTVLLKYIIV

>member
-1 LIDEE
+1 
-6 DKSMSNIND
+6 MSNIND

-919 CSDGGLVTADGAEYA
+919 CSDGGLITADGAEYA

-948 DKADIAAWQRYYTA
+948 DKEDVAAWQRYYTA

-981 IKPDRYA
+981 ISPDRYA
-988 GIPIPVVYLRHAERR
+988 GIPIPVLYLRHAERR

-1032 TAEQD
+1032 TTEQD
-1037 KLQIASIKPNAWNR
+1037 KLQIASIKPNTWNR

-1062 LTVYGRVRNDDVTVM
+1062 LTVYGRIAKDDVTVM

>member
-1 LIDEE
+1 
-6 DKSMSNIND
+6 MSNIND

-33 VIPEGVTSIGDS
+33 VIPEGVTSIG
-45 AFTGCSSLT
+45 
-54 SVVIPEGVT
+54 
-63 SIGDCAFWGCRSLTS
+63 
-78 VVIPEGVT
+78 
-86 SIGDWA
+86 
-92 FKYCSS
+92 
-98 LASVVIPEGVTS
+98 
-110 IGKDAFSDCSS
+110 
-121 LTSIVIPEG
+121 
-130 VTSIGNWAFNGCSS
+130 NWAFNGCSS
-144 LTSVVIPEG
+144 LTSVVIPE
-153 VTSIGDS
+153 
-160 AFRGCS
+160 
-166 SLTSVVIPKGVTG
+166 
-179 IGDSAFFNCS
+179 
-189 SLASVVIPEG
+189 
-199 VTYIGR
+199 
-205 EAFRGCSSLAS
+205 
-216 VVIPE
+216 
-221 GVTSIGASAFSGCS
+221 
-235 SLTSVVIPDGVT
+235 GVT

-277 YDCASLTSVV
+277 YKCSSLTS
-287 IPDSVRSIGDS
+287 I
-298 AFSGCKGLAD
+298 
-308 ANGFVIVQ
+308 
-316 NALHGYYGKGGDVV
+316 
-330 IPESVTSIG
+330 
-339 DSAFFNCSSLASVV
+339 V

-362 REAFRG
+362 REAFRYCSSLTSVVIQEG
-368 CSSLASIVIPESVK
+368 VTSIGASAFCYCSSLASVVIPESVTSIGTGAFSSCSSLTSIVIPESVT
-382 SIGDLAFWG
+382 SIGDWAFNCCKRLTSVVIPEGVTSIGNWAFN
-391 CRSLTSVVI
+391 CCKRLTSVVI

-408 DSAFNACSSLTS
+408 DSAFNGCRGLTVENAPAIS
-420 VVIPEGV
+420 VAVF
-427 TSIGDSA
+427 SA
-434 FAGCS
+434 M
-439 SLTSVVIPEG
+439 
-449 VTSIGIWAFQ
+449 
-459 DCSSLTSV
+459 
-467 VIPRSVTGIG
+467 
-477 KDAFGKCPSLNAI
+477 
-490 VAPSVP
+490 
-496 LQCFTDQKLGAQAAC
+496 KLGAQA
-511 GFLSARERYTDQ
+511 GYIFLSERDRFKDEVIVAGY
-523 KECGK
+523 KK
-528 YKTYC
+528 YSF
-533 GSQRKKIL
+533 SQRKKLL

-656 GTKVPAVLLKYIIV
+656 GTKAPTVLLKYIIV
-670 SYGGINPEAPKFMPE
+670 SYGGINPEAPKLMPE

>member
-1 LIDEE
+1 
-6 DKSMSNIND
+6 MSNING

-33 VIPEGVTSIGDS
+33 VIPEGVTSIG
-45 AFTGCSSLT
+45 
-54 SVVIPEGVT
+54 
-63 SIGDCAFWGCRSLTS
+63 
-78 VVIPEGVT
+78 
-86 SIGDWA
+86 
-92 FKYCSS
+92 
-98 LASVVIPEGVTS
+98 
-110 IGKDAFSDCSS
+110 
-121 LTSIVIPEG
+121 
-130 VTSIGNWAFNGCSS
+130 NWAFN
-144 LTSVVIPEG
+144 
-153 VTSIGDS
+153 
-160 AFRGCS
+160 
-166 SLTSVVIPKGVTG
+166 
-179 IGDSAFFNCS
+179 
-189 SLASVVIPEG
+189 
-199 VTYIGR
+199 
-205 EAFRGCSSLAS
+205 
-216 VVIPE
+216 
-221 GVTSIGASAFSGCS
+221 GCS

-277 YDCASLTSVV
+277 YDCASLASIV
-287 IPDSVRSIGDS
+287 IPKGVTSIGGK

-339 DSAFFNCSSLASVV
+339 DSAFRECESLTSVVIPEGVTGIGDSVFFNCSSLASVVIPESVTSIGDWAFRGCIGLRSVV

-362 REAFRG
+362 REAFRY
-368 CSSLASIVIPESVK
+368 CSSLTSVVIPESVTSIGDSAFRECESLTSVVIPESVK
-382 SIGDLAFWG
+382 SIGAWAFQY
-391 CRSLTSVVI
+391 CSSLTSVVIPKSVTSIGDGAFRGCINLTSVVIPESVTSIGDWAFVYCSSLASVVI

-408 DSAFNACSSLTS
+408 GEAFARCKSLTR
-420 VVIPEGV
+420 
-427 TSIGDSA
+427 
-434 FAGCS
+434 
-439 SLTSVVIPEG
+439 VVIPEG

-541 PLIFRDDNA
+541 PLIFRLDDA
-550 EALRFYIDEKKVTL
+550 KALSFYFDEKKVTL

-919 CSDGGLVTADGAEYA
+919 CLDSGLVTADGAEYA

-941 LAHPMEM
+941 LAHAMELNR
-948 DKADIAAWQRYYTA
+948 ADIAAWQRYFTA
-962 RGLKQP
+962 KGLKQP
-968 FEQVWEPVREASQ
+968 FEQIWEPVREASQ
-981 IKPDRYA
+981 ISPDRYA

-1003 GISCDWYY
+1003 GIYCVYDWY
-1011 VNDYS
+1011 NNMEFS
-1016 NSRYLDI
+1016 I
-1023 NGFKVSAEE
+1023 NGFDVDAKKTEE
-1032 TAEQD
+1032 ED
-1037 KLQIASIKPNAWNR
+1037 KLQIKLIKPKVWNR

-1086 QITEFIKTAQEANAG
+1086 QITEFIKAAQEANAG

>member
-1 LIDEE
+1 
-6 DKSMSNIND
+6 MSNIND
-15 FVIENGVLKKYQG
+15 FVIENGVLKEYKG

-33 VIPEGVTSIGDS
+33 VIPEGVKSIGDSAFEYCKSLTSIVIPESVTSIGDS
-45 AFTGCSSLT
+45 AFWRCSSLTSVVIPEGVKSIGASAFWGCSSLT
-54 SVVIPEGVT
+54 SVVIPEGVK
-63 SIGDCAFWGCRSLTS
+63 SIGA
-78 VVIPEGVT
+78 
-86 SIGDWA
+86 
-92 FKYCSS
+92 
-98 LASVVIPEGVTS
+98 
-110 IGKDAFSDCSS
+110 
-121 LTSIVIPEG
+121 
-130 VTSIGNWAFNGCSS
+130 
-144 LTSVVIPEG
+144 
-153 VTSIGDS
+153 S
-160 AFRGCS
+160 AFYDCS
-166 SLTSVVIPKGVTG
+166 SLTSVVIPKGVKSIGAWAFYGCKGLADANGFVIIQNVLHGYYGKGGDVVIPEGVTG
-179 IGDSAFFNCS
+179 IGVEAFKDCS

-199 VTYIGR
+199 VTYIDDS
-205 EAFRGCSSLAS
+205 AFYGCKRLRS

-221 GVTSIGASAFSGCS
+221 GVTSIGKKAFEGCCGLKPENAPAISVSVFSAM
-235 SLTSVVIPDGVT
+235 
-247 SIGDWAFNGCSSLTS
+247 
-262 VVIPEGVTSINDGAF
+262 
-277 YDCASLTSVV
+277 
-287 IPDSVRSIGDS
+287 
-298 AFSGCKGLAD
+298 
-308 ANGFVIVQ
+308 
-316 NALHGYYGKGGDVV
+316 
-330 IPESVTSIG
+330 
-339 DSAFFNCSSLASVV
+339 
-353 IPEGVTYIG
+353 
-362 REAFRG
+362 
-368 CSSLASIVIPESVK
+368 
-382 SIGDLAFWG
+382 
-391 CRSLTSVVI
+391 
-400 PEGVTSIG
+400 
-408 DSAFNACSSLTS
+408 
-420 VVIPEGV
+420 
-427 TSIGDSA
+427 
-434 FAGCS
+434 
-439 SLTSVVIPEG
+439 
-449 VTSIGIWAFQ
+449 
-459 DCSSLTSV
+459 
-467 VIPRSVTGIG
+467 
-477 KDAFGKCPSLNAI
+477 
-490 VAPSVP
+490 
-496 LQCFTDQKLGAQAAC
+496 KLGAQAGY
-511 GFLSARERYTDQ
+511 GFLSARERFTNPEIAGEYL
-523 KECGK
+523 K
-528 YKTYC
+528 YC
-533 GSQRKKIL
+533 ISQRKKIL
-541 PLIFRDDNA
+541 PLIFRDDND

-564 KNLDGDYLIPARQAG
+564 KNLDGDYLIPAQQAG
-579 AEKCVS
+579 AEKCVA
-585 ALLKWKEDQASA
+585 ALLKWKEEQTSET
-597 KPAAKKKGSA
+597 PAAKKA
-607 KTEQPSTAAEPASPL
+607 KPARAEQPAPADEPASPL

-635 DSLLKWMKLSGV
+635 DSLLKWMKLYGV

-656 GTKVPAVLLKYIIV
+656 GTKAPTVLLKYIIV

-685 ADAAAKLLRYDSFCE
+685 ADAAAKLLRYDSFCD

-728 QIKAMISAHKNWNTK
+728 QIKAMISAHKNWNIK

-919 CSDGGLVTADGAEYA
+919 CSDGGLITADGAEYA

-941 LAHPMEM
+941 LAHAMELNR
-948 DKADIAAWQRYYTA
+948 ADIAAWQRYFTA
-962 RGLKQP
+962 KGLKQP
-968 FEQVWEPVREASQ
+968 FEQIWEPVREASQ
-981 IKPDRYA
+981 ISPDRYA

-1003 GISCDWYY
+1003 GIYCVYDWY
-1011 VNDYS
+1011 NNMEFS
-1016 NSRYLDI
+1016 I
-1023 NGFKVSAEE
+1023 NGFDVDAKKTEE
-1032 TAEQD
+1032 ED
-1037 KLQIASIKPNAWNR
+1037 KLQIKLIKPKVWNR

-1086 QITEFIKTAQEANAG
+1086 QITEFIKAAQEANAG

>member
-1 LIDEE
+1 
-6 DKSMSNIND
+6 MSNIND
-15 FVIENGVLKKYQG
+15 FVIENGVLKEYQG

-33 VIPEGVTSIGDS
+33 VIPEGVTNIGAS
-45 AFTGCSSLT
+45 AFSG
-54 SVVIPEGVT
+54 
-63 SIGDCAFWGCRSLTS
+63 
-78 VVIPEGVT
+78 
-86 SIGDWA
+86 
-92 FKYCSS
+92 CSS

-110 IGKDAFSDCSS
+110 IGDEAFYYCQSLTSVVIPEGVKSIGGEAFKYCSSLTSVVIPKGVKSIGNWAFSGCSSLASVVIPEGVTSIGGGAFWDCSS

-130 VTSIGNWAFNGCSS
+130 VTSIGVWTFDGWQGLRLEAPAI
-144 LTSVVIPEG
+144 SVSVL
-153 VTSIGDS
+153 S
-160 AFRGCS
+160 AM
-166 SLTSVVIPKGVTG
+166 
-179 IGDSAFFNCS
+179 
-189 SLASVVIPEG
+189 
-199 VTYIGR
+199 
-205 EAFRGCSSLAS
+205 
-216 VVIPE
+216 
-221 GVTSIGASAFSGCS
+221 
-235 SLTSVVIPDGVT
+235 
-247 SIGDWAFNGCSSLTS
+247 
-262 VVIPEGVTSINDGAF
+262 
-277 YDCASLTSVV
+277 
-287 IPDSVRSIGDS
+287 
-298 AFSGCKGLAD
+298 
-308 ANGFVIVQ
+308 
-316 NALHGYYGKGGDVV
+316 
-330 IPESVTSIG
+330 
-339 DSAFFNCSSLASVV
+339 
-353 IPEGVTYIG
+353 
-362 REAFRG
+362 
-368 CSSLASIVIPESVK
+368 
-382 SIGDLAFWG
+382 
-391 CRSLTSVVI
+391 
-400 PEGVTSIG
+400 
-408 DSAFNACSSLTS
+408 
-420 VVIPEGV
+420 
-427 TSIGDSA
+427 
-434 FAGCS
+434 
-439 SLTSVVIPEG
+439 
-449 VTSIGIWAFQ
+449 
-459 DCSSLTSV
+459 
-467 VIPRSVTGIG
+467 
-477 KDAFGKCPSLNAI
+477 
-490 VAPSVP
+490 
-496 LQCFTDQKLGAQAAC
+496 KLGAQAGY
-511 GFLSARERYTDQ
+511 GFLSARERFTNPEIADGYL
-523 KECGK
+523 K
-528 YKTYC
+528 YC
-533 GSQRKKIL
+533 ISQRKKIL

-607 KTEQPSTAAEPASPL
+607 KTEQPSPDAEPASPL

-656 GTKVPAVLLKYIIV
+656 GTKAPTVLLKYIIV
-670 SYGGINPEAPKFMPE
+670 SYGGINPEAPKLMPE

-1086 QITEFIKTAQEANAG
+1086 QITEFIKAAQEANAG

>member
-1 LIDEE
+1 
-6 DKSMSNIND
+6 MSNIND
-15 FVIENGVLKKYQG
+15 FVIENGVLKEYQG

-33 VIPEGVTSIGDS
+33 VIPEGVTNIGAS
-45 AFTGCSSLT
+45 AFSG
-54 SVVIPEGVT
+54 
-63 SIGDCAFWGCRSLTS
+63 
-78 VVIPEGVT
+78 
-86 SIGDWA
+86 
-92 FKYCSS
+92 CSS

-110 IGKDAFSDCSS
+110 IGDEAFYYCQSLTSVVIPEGVTSIGGEAFKYCSSLTSVVIPKGVKSIGNWAFSGCSSLASVVIPEGVTSIGGGAFWDCSS

-130 VTSIGNWAFNGCSS
+130 VTSIGVWMFDGWQGLRLEAPAI
-144 LTSVVIPEG
+144 SVSVL
-153 VTSIGDS
+153 S
-160 AFRGCS
+160 AM
-166 SLTSVVIPKGVTG
+166 
-179 IGDSAFFNCS
+179 
-189 SLASVVIPEG
+189 
-199 VTYIGR
+199 
-205 EAFRGCSSLAS
+205 
-216 VVIPE
+216 
-221 GVTSIGASAFSGCS
+221 
-235 SLTSVVIPDGVT
+235 
-247 SIGDWAFNGCSSLTS
+247 
-262 VVIPEGVTSINDGAF
+262 
-277 YDCASLTSVV
+277 
-287 IPDSVRSIGDS
+287 
-298 AFSGCKGLAD
+298 
-308 ANGFVIVQ
+308 
-316 NALHGYYGKGGDVV
+316 
-330 IPESVTSIG
+330 
-339 DSAFFNCSSLASVV
+339 
-353 IPEGVTYIG
+353 
-362 REAFRG
+362 
-368 CSSLASIVIPESVK
+368 
-382 SIGDLAFWG
+382 
-391 CRSLTSVVI
+391 
-400 PEGVTSIG
+400 
-408 DSAFNACSSLTS
+408 
-420 VVIPEGV
+420 
-427 TSIGDSA
+427 
-434 FAGCS
+434 
-439 SLTSVVIPEG
+439 
-449 VTSIGIWAFQ
+449 
-459 DCSSLTSV
+459 
-467 VIPRSVTGIG
+467 
-477 KDAFGKCPSLNAI
+477 
-490 VAPSVP
+490 
-496 LQCFTDQKLGAQAAC
+496 KLGAQAGY
-511 GFLSARERYTDQ
+511 GFLSARERFTNPEIADGYL
-523 KECGK
+523 K
-528 YKTYC
+528 YC
-533 GSQRKKIL
+533 ISQRKKIL

-607 KTEQPSTAAEPASPL
+607 KTEQPSPDAEPASPL

-656 GTKVPAVLLKYIIV
+656 GTKAPTVLLKYIIV
-670 SYGGINPEAPKFMPE
+670 SYGGINPEAPKLMPE

>member
-1 LIDEE
+1 
-6 DKSMSNIND
+6 MSNIND
-15 FVIENGVLKKYQG
+15 FVIENGVLKEYKG

-33 VIPEGVTSIGDS
+33 VIPEGVKSIGDSAFEYCKSLTSIVIPESVTSIGDS
-45 AFTGCSSLT
+45 AFWRCSSLT
-54 SVVIPEGVT
+54 SVVIPEGVK
-63 SIGDCAFWGCRSLTS
+63 SIGDSAFWGCLSLTS
-78 VVIPEGVT
+78 VVIPEGVK
-86 SIGDWA
+86 SIGA
-92 FKYCSS
+92 
-98 LASVVIPEGVTS
+98 
-110 IGKDAFSDCSS
+110 
-121 LTSIVIPEG
+121 
-130 VTSIGNWAFNGCSS
+130 
-144 LTSVVIPEG
+144 
-153 VTSIGDS
+153 S
-160 AFRGCS
+160 AFYDCS
-166 SLTSVVIPKGVTG
+166 SLTSVVIPKGVKSIGAWAFYGCKGLTSVVIPKGVKSIGAWAFYGCKGLADANGFVIIQNVLHGYYGKGGDVVIPEGVTG
-179 IGDSAFFNCS
+179 IGVEAFKDCS

-199 VTYIGR
+199 VTYIDDS
-205 EAFRGCSSLAS
+205 AFYGCKRLRS

-221 GVTSIGASAFSGCS
+221 GVTSIGKKAFEGCCGLKPENAPAISVSVFSAM
-235 SLTSVVIPDGVT
+235 
-247 SIGDWAFNGCSSLTS
+247 
-262 VVIPEGVTSINDGAF
+262 
-277 YDCASLTSVV
+277 
-287 IPDSVRSIGDS
+287 
-298 AFSGCKGLAD
+298 
-308 ANGFVIVQ
+308 
-316 NALHGYYGKGGDVV
+316 
-330 IPESVTSIG
+330 
-339 DSAFFNCSSLASVV
+339 
-353 IPEGVTYIG
+353 
-362 REAFRG
+362 
-368 CSSLASIVIPESVK
+368 
-382 SIGDLAFWG
+382 
-391 CRSLTSVVI
+391 
-400 PEGVTSIG
+400 
-408 DSAFNACSSLTS
+408 
-420 VVIPEGV
+420 
-427 TSIGDSA
+427 
-434 FAGCS
+434 
-439 SLTSVVIPEG
+439 
-449 VTSIGIWAFQ
+449 
-459 DCSSLTSV
+459 
-467 VIPRSVTGIG
+467 
-477 KDAFGKCPSLNAI
+477 
-490 VAPSVP
+490 
-496 LQCFTDQKLGAQAAC
+496 KLGAQAGY
-511 GFLSARERYTDQ
+511 GFLSARERFTNPEIAGEYL
-523 KECGK
+523 K
-528 YKTYC
+528 YC
-533 GSQRKKIL
+533 ISQRKKIL
-541 PLIFRDDNA
+541 PLIFRDDND

-564 KNLDGDYLIPARQAG
+564 KNLDGDYLIPAQQAG
-579 AEKCVS
+579 AEKCVA
-585 ALLKWKEDQASA
+585 ALLKWKEEQTSET
-597 KPAAKKKGSA
+597 PAAKKA
-607 KTEQPSTAAEPASPL
+607 KPARAEQPAPADEPASPL

-635 DSLLKWMKLSGV
+635 DSLLKWMKLYGV

-656 GTKVPAVLLKYIIV
+656 GTKAPTVLLKYIIV

-685 ADAAAKLLRYDSFCE
+685 ADAAAKLLRYDSFCD

-728 QIKAMISAHKNWNTK
+728 QIKAMISAHKNWNIK

-919 CSDGGLVTADGAEYA
+919 CSDGGLITADGAEYA

-948 DKADIAAWQRYYTA
+948 DKEDVAAWQRYYTA

-981 IKPDRYA
+981 ISPDRYA

-1032 TAEQD
+1032 TTEQD
-1037 KLQIASIKPNAWNR
+1037 KLQIASIKPNTWNR

-1062 LTVYGRVRNDDVTVM
+1062 LTVYGRIAKDDVTVM

>member
-1 LIDEE
+1 
-6 DKSMSNIND
+6 MSNIND
-15 FVIENGVLKKYQG
+15 FVIENGVLKEYKG

-33 VIPEGVTSIGDS
+33 VIPEGVTTIDDWAFAWCQSLKNVVMPESVTSIGDR
-45 AFTGCSSLT
+45 AFFGCSSLASIVIPEGVKSIGAEAFWRCSSLT
-54 SVVIPEGVT
+54 SVVIPEGVK
-63 SIGDCAFWGCRSLTS
+63 SIGASAFWGCLSLTS
-78 VVIPEGVT
+78 VVIPEGVK
-86 SIGDWA
+86 SIGASAFYDCSSLTSVVIPKGVKSIGAWA
-92 FKYCSS
+92 FYGCKGLTSVVIPKGVKSIGAWAFYGCKGLADANGFVIIQNVLHGYYGKGGDVVIPEGVTGIGVEAFKDCSS

-110 IGKDAFSDCSS
+110 IGERAFYDCSS

-130 VTSIGNWAFNGCSS
+130 VTSIGGEACKYCSS

-160 AFRGCS
+160 AFSDCA
-166 SLTSVVIPKGVTG
+166 SLTSI
-179 IGDSAFFNCS
+179 
-189 SLASVVIPEG
+189 
-199 VTYIGR
+199 
-205 EAFRGCSSLAS
+205 
-216 VVIPE
+216 VIPE
-221 GVTSIGASAFSGCS
+221 GVTSIGKKAFEGCCGLKPENAPAISVSVFSAM
-235 SLTSVVIPDGVT
+235 
-247 SIGDWAFNGCSSLTS
+247 
-262 VVIPEGVTSINDGAF
+262 
-277 YDCASLTSVV
+277 
-287 IPDSVRSIGDS
+287 
-298 AFSGCKGLAD
+298 
-308 ANGFVIVQ
+308 
-316 NALHGYYGKGGDVV
+316 
-330 IPESVTSIG
+330 
-339 DSAFFNCSSLASVV
+339 
-353 IPEGVTYIG
+353 
-362 REAFRG
+362 
-368 CSSLASIVIPESVK
+368 
-382 SIGDLAFWG
+382 
-391 CRSLTSVVI
+391 
-400 PEGVTSIG
+400 
-408 DSAFNACSSLTS
+408 
-420 VVIPEGV
+420 
-427 TSIGDSA
+427 
-434 FAGCS
+434 
-439 SLTSVVIPEG
+439 
-449 VTSIGIWAFQ
+449 
-459 DCSSLTSV
+459 
-467 VIPRSVTGIG
+467 
-477 KDAFGKCPSLNAI
+477 
-490 VAPSVP
+490 
-496 LQCFTDQKLGAQAAC
+496 KLGAQEGY
-511 GFLSARERYTDQ
+511 GFLSARERFTNPEIAGEYL
-523 KECGK
+523 K
-528 YKTYC
+528 YC
-533 GSQRKKIL
+533 ISQRKKIL
-541 PLIFRDDNA
+541 PLIFRDDND

-564 KNLDGDYLIPARQAG
+564 KNLDGDYLIPAQQAG
-579 AEKCVS
+579 AEKCVA
-585 ALLKWKEDQASA
+585 ALLKWKEEQTSET
-597 KPAAKKKGSA
+597 PAAKKA
-607 KTEQPSTAAEPASPL
+607 KPARAEQPAPADEPASPL

-635 DSLLKWMKLSGV
+635 DSLLKWMKLYGV

-656 GTKVPAVLLKYIIV
+656 GTKAPTVLLKYIIV

-685 ADAAAKLLRYDSFCE
+685 ADAAAKLLRYDSFCD

-820 RLQKDLKLDMFDTN
+820 RLQKDLKLDMFDTE
-834 KQKAVKSVPKTGADP
+834 KRKTVKSVPKTGADP

-879 CYIEKTVFSPEKWS
+879 DYIGKRKFSSKKWS

-898 NAFLHVLAE
+898 NPFLHVLAE

-919 CSDGGLVTADGAEYA
+919 CSDSGLVTADGAEYA
-934 LSDKPII
+934 LSDKPVI

-948 DKADIAAWQRYYTA
+948 DKADVAAWQRYYTA

-981 IKPDRYA
+981 ISPDRYA

-1032 TAEQD
+1032 TTEQD
-1037 KLQIASIKPNAWNR
+1037 KLQIASIKPNTWNR

-1062 LTVYGRVRNDDVTVM
+1062 LTVYGRIAKDDVTVM

>member
-1 LIDEE
+1 
-6 DKSMSNIND
+6 MSNIND

-33 VIPEGVTSIGDS
+33 VIPEGVTSIG
-45 AFTGCSSLT
+45 
-54 SVVIPEGVT
+54 
-63 SIGDCAFWGCRSLTS
+63 
-78 VVIPEGVT
+78 
-86 SIGDWA
+86 
-92 FKYCSS
+92 
-98 LASVVIPEGVTS
+98 
-110 IGKDAFSDCSS
+110 
-121 LTSIVIPEG
+121 
-130 VTSIGNWAFNGCSS
+130 NWAFNGCSS

-153 VTSIGDS
+153 VTSIGD
-160 AFRGCS
+160 
-166 SLTSVVIPKGVTG
+166 L
-179 IGDSAFFNCS
+179 
-189 SLASVVIPEG
+189 
-199 VTYIGR
+199 
-205 EAFRGCSSLAS
+205 
-216 VVIPE
+216 
-221 GVTSIGASAFSGCS
+221 
-235 SLTSVVIPDGVT
+235 
-247 SIGDWAFNGCSSLTS
+247 AFNGCSSLTS

-277 YDCASLTSVV
+277 YKCSSLTS
-287 IPDSVRSIGDS
+287 I
-298 AFSGCKGLAD
+298 
-308 ANGFVIVQ
+308 
-316 NALHGYYGKGGDVV
+316 
-330 IPESVTSIG
+330 
-339 DSAFFNCSSLASVV
+339 V

-362 REAFRG
+362 REAFRYCSSLTSVVIQEG
-368 CSSLASIVIPESVK
+368 VTSIGASAFCYCSSLASVVIPESVTSIGTGAFSSCSSLTSIVIPESVT
-382 SIGDLAFWG
+382 SIGDWAFNCCKRLTSVVIPEGVTSIGNWAFN
-391 CRSLTSVVI
+391 CCKRLTSVVI

-408 DSAFNACSSLTS
+408 DSAFNGCRGLTVENAPAIS
-420 VVIPEGV
+420 VAVF
-427 TSIGDSA
+427 SA
-434 FAGCS
+434 M
-439 SLTSVVIPEG
+439 
-449 VTSIGIWAFQ
+449 
-459 DCSSLTSV
+459 
-467 VIPRSVTGIG
+467 
-477 KDAFGKCPSLNAI
+477 
-490 VAPSVP
+490 
-496 LQCFTDQKLGAQAAC
+496 KLGAQA
-511 GFLSARERYTDQ
+511 GYIFLSERDRFKDEVIVAGY
-523 KECGK
+523 KK
-528 YKTYC
+528 YSF
-533 GSQRKKIL
+533 SQRKKLL

-656 GTKVPAVLLKYIIV
+656 GTKAPTVLLKYIIV

-919 CSDGGLVTADGAEYA
+919 CSDGGLITADGAEYA

-948 DKADIAAWQRYYTA
+948 DKEDVAAWQRYYTA

-981 IKPDRYA
+981 ISPDRYA

-1032 TAEQD
+1032 TTEQD
-1037 KLQIASIKPNAWNR
+1037 KLQIASIKPNTWNR

-1062 LTVYGRVRNDDVTVM
+1062 LTVYGRIAKDDVTVM

>member
-1 LIDEE
+1 
-6 DKSMSNIND
+6 MSNIND

-33 VIPEGVTSIGDS
+33 VIPEGVTSIG
-45 AFTGCSSLT
+45 
-54 SVVIPEGVT
+54 
-63 SIGDCAFWGCRSLTS
+63 
-78 VVIPEGVT
+78 
-86 SIGDWA
+86 
-92 FKYCSS
+92 
-98 LASVVIPEGVTS
+98 
-110 IGKDAFSDCSS
+110 
-121 LTSIVIPEG
+121 
-130 VTSIGNWAFNGCSS
+130 NWAFN
-144 LTSVVIPEG
+144 
-153 VTSIGDS
+153 
-160 AFRGCS
+160 
-166 SLTSVVIPKGVTG
+166 
-179 IGDSAFFNCS
+179 
-189 SLASVVIPEG
+189 
-199 VTYIGR
+199 
-205 EAFRGCSSLAS
+205 
-216 VVIPE
+216 
-221 GVTSIGASAFSGCS
+221 GCS

-277 YDCASLTSVV
+277 YDCASLASIV
-287 IPDSVRSIGDS
+287 IPKGVTSIGGK

-308 ANGFVIVQ
+308 ATGFVICQ
-316 NALHGYYGKGGDVV
+316 NTLYGYYGKGGDVV
-330 IPESVTSIG
+330 IPEGVTSIG
-339 DSAFFNCSSLASVV
+339 ASAFSGCSSLTSVVIPEGVKSIGEEAFFDCSSLTSIVIPEGVTSIGARAFVYCSSLASGVIPEGVTSIGERAFYDCSSLTSVV
-353 IPEGVTYIG
+353 IPEGVTSIG
-362 REAFRG
+362 GEAFKYCSSLTSVVIPKGVKSIGNWAFSG
-368 CSSLASIVIPESVK
+368 CSSLA
-382 SIGDLAFWG
+382 
-391 CRSLTSVVI
+391 SVVI

-408 DSAFNACSSLTS
+408 DSAFNGCRGLT
-420 VVIPEGV
+420 VENAPAI
-427 TSIGDSA
+427 
-434 FAGCS
+434 
-439 SLTSVVIPEG
+439 
-449 VTSIGIWAFQ
+449 
-459 DCSSLTSV
+459 
-467 VIPRSVTGIG
+467 SVTVFS
-477 KDAFGKCPSLNAI
+477 AM
-490 VAPSVP
+490 
-496 LQCFTDQKLGAQAAC
+496 KLGAQAGY
-511 GFLSARERYTDQ
+511 GFLSARERFTNPEIADGYL
-523 KECGK
+523 K
-528 YKTYC
+528 YC
-533 GSQRKKIL
+533 ISQRKKIL

-607 KTEQPSTAAEPASPL
+607 KTEQPSPDAEPASPL

-656 GTKVPAVLLKYIIV
+656 GTKAPTVLLKYIIV
-670 SYGGINPEAPKFMPE
+670 SYGGINPEAPKLMPE

-743 TEFGGKKIAVKDAF
+743 TAFGGKKIAVKDAF

-764 DTREAAIFFEKNGW
+764 DTREAAIFFEKNGG

-808 RRFELGNTVLDV
+808 RRFELGNTVLEV

-879 CYIEKTVFSPEKWS
+879 DYIGKREFLPEKWS

-898 NAFLHVLAE
+898 NPFLHVLAE

-919 CSDGGLVTADGAEYA
+919 CLDSGLVTADGAEYA

-941 LAHPMEM
+941 LAHAMELNR
-948 DKADIAAWQRYYTA
+948 ADIAAWQRYFTA
-962 RGLKQP
+962 KGLKQP
-968 FEQVWEPVREASQ
+968 FEQIWEPVREASQ
-981 IKPDRYA
+981 ISPDRYA

-1003 GISCDWYY
+1003 GIYCVYDWY
-1011 VNDYS
+1011 NNMEFS
-1016 NSRYLDI
+1016 I
-1023 NGFKVSAEE
+1023 NGFDVDAKKTEE
-1032 TAEQD
+1032 ED
-1037 KLQIASIKPNAWNR
+1037 KLQIKLIKPKVWNR

-1086 QITEFIKTAQEANAG
+1086 QITEFIKAAQEANAG

>member
-1 LIDEE
+1 
-6 DKSMSNIND
+6 MSNIND
-15 FVIENGVLKKYQG
+15 FVIENGELQKYKG

-33 VIPEGVTSIGDS
+33 VIPEGVTSIGDC
-45 AFTGCSSLT
+45 AFSGCSSLT
-54 SVVIPEGVT
+54 SVVIPDGVT
-63 SIGDCAFWGCRSLTS
+63 SIGNDAFWGCSSLTS
-78 VVIPEGVT
+78 VVIPDSVT
-86 SIGDWA
+86 SIGDSAFESCCSLSGIVIPDSVTSIGARA

-130 VTSIGNWAFNGCSS
+130 VTSIGARAFYGC
-144 LTSVVIPEG
+144 
-153 VTSIGDS
+153 
-160 AFRGCS
+160 
-166 SLTSVVIPKGVTG
+166 KG
-179 IGDSAFFNCS
+179 
-189 SLASVVIPEG
+189 
-199 VTYIGR
+199 
-205 EAFRGCSSLAS
+205 LAS

-221 GVTSIGASAFSGCS
+221 GVTSIGGEAFARCK
-235 SLTSVVIPDGVT
+235 SLT
-247 SIGDWAFNGCSSLTS
+247 
-262 VVIPEGVTSINDGAF
+262 
-277 YDCASLTSVV
+277 
-287 IPDSVRSIGDS
+287 R
-298 AFSGCKGLAD
+298 
-308 ANGFVIVQ
+308 
-316 NALHGYYGKGGDVV
+316 
-330 IPESVTSIG
+330 
-339 DSAFFNCSSLASVV
+339 
-353 IPEGVTYIG
+353 
-362 REAFRG
+362 
-368 CSSLASIVIPESVK
+368 
-382 SIGDLAFWG
+382 
-391 CRSLTSVVI
+391 
-400 PEGVTSIG
+400 
-408 DSAFNACSSLTS
+408 
-420 VVIPEGV
+420 
-427 TSIGDSA
+427 
-434 FAGCS
+434 
-439 SLTSVVIPEG
+439 VVIPEG

-564 KNLDGDYLIPARQAG
+564 KNLDGDYLIPAQQAG
-579 AEKCVS
+579 AEKCVA
-585 ALLKWKEDQASA
+585 ALLKWKEEQTSET
-597 KPAAKKKGSA
+597 PAAKKA
-607 KTEQPSTAAEPASPL
+607 KPARAEQPAPADEPASPL

-635 DSLLKWMKLSGV
+635 DSLLKWMKLYGV

-656 GTKVPAVLLKYIIV
+656 GTKAPTVLLKYIIV

-685 ADAAAKLLRYDSFCE
+685 ADAAAKLLRYDSFCD

-728 QIKAMISAHKNWNTK
+728 QIKAMISAHKNWNIK

-919 CSDGGLVTADGAEYA
+919 CSDGGLITADGAEYA

-948 DKADIAAWQRYYTA
+948 DKEDVAAWQRYYTA

-981 IKPDRYA
+981 ISPDRYA
-988 GIPIPVVYLRHAERR
+988 GIPIPVLYLRHAERR

-1032 TAEQD
+1032 TTEQD
-1037 KLQIASIKPNAWNR
+1037 KLQIASIKPNTWNR

-1062 LTVYGRVRNDDVTVM
+1062 LTVYGRIAKDDVTVM

>member
-1 LIDEE
+1 
-6 DKSMSNIND
+6 MSNIND
-15 FVIENGVLKKYQG
+15 FVIENGVLKEYQG

-33 VIPEGVTSIGDS
+33 VIPEGVTNIGAS
-45 AFTGCSSLT
+45 AFSG
-54 SVVIPEGVT
+54 
-63 SIGDCAFWGCRSLTS
+63 
-78 VVIPEGVT
+78 
-86 SIGDWA
+86 
-92 FKYCSS
+92 CSS

-110 IGKDAFSDCSS
+110 IGDEAFYYCQSLTSVVIPEGVTSIGGEAFKYCSSLTSVVIPKGVKSIGNWAFSGCSSLASVVIPEGVTSIGGGAFWDCSS

-130 VTSIGNWAFNGCSS
+130 VTSIGVWTFDGWQGLRLEAPAI
-144 LTSVVIPEG
+144 SVSVL
-153 VTSIGDS
+153 S
-160 AFRGCS
+160 AM
-166 SLTSVVIPKGVTG
+166 
-179 IGDSAFFNCS
+179 
-189 SLASVVIPEG
+189 
-199 VTYIGR
+199 
-205 EAFRGCSSLAS
+205 
-216 VVIPE
+216 
-221 GVTSIGASAFSGCS
+221 
-235 SLTSVVIPDGVT
+235 
-247 SIGDWAFNGCSSLTS
+247 
-262 VVIPEGVTSINDGAF
+262 
-277 YDCASLTSVV
+277 
-287 IPDSVRSIGDS
+287 
-298 AFSGCKGLAD
+298 
-308 ANGFVIVQ
+308 
-316 NALHGYYGKGGDVV
+316 
-330 IPESVTSIG
+330 
-339 DSAFFNCSSLASVV
+339 
-353 IPEGVTYIG
+353 
-362 REAFRG
+362 
-368 CSSLASIVIPESVK
+368 
-382 SIGDLAFWG
+382 
-391 CRSLTSVVI
+391 
-400 PEGVTSIG
+400 
-408 DSAFNACSSLTS
+408 
-420 VVIPEGV
+420 
-427 TSIGDSA
+427 
-434 FAGCS
+434 
-439 SLTSVVIPEG
+439 
-449 VTSIGIWAFQ
+449 
-459 DCSSLTSV
+459 
-467 VIPRSVTGIG
+467 
-477 KDAFGKCPSLNAI
+477 
-490 VAPSVP
+490 
-496 LQCFTDQKLGAQAAC
+496 KLGAQAGY
-511 GFLSARERYTDQ
+511 GFLSARERFTNPEIADGYL
-523 KECGK
+523 K
-528 YKTYC
+528 YC
-533 GSQRKKIL
+533 ISQRKKIL

-1003 GISCDWYY
+1003 GIYCVYDWY
-1011 VNDYS
+1011 NNMEFS
-1016 NSRYLDI
+1016 I
-1023 NGFKVSAEE
+1023 NGFDVDAKKTEE
-1032 TAEQD
+1032 ED
-1037 KLQIASIKPNAWNR
+1037 KLQIKLIKPKVWNR

-1086 QITEFIKTAQEANAG
+1086 QITEFIKAAQEANAG

>member
-1 LIDEE
+1 
-6 DKSMSNIND
+6 MSNIND
-15 FVIENGVLKKYQG
+15 FVIENGVLKEYQG

-33 VIPEGVTSIGDS
+33 VIPEGVTNIGAS
-45 AFTGCSSLT
+45 AFSG
-54 SVVIPEGVT
+54 
-63 SIGDCAFWGCRSLTS
+63 
-78 VVIPEGVT
+78 
-86 SIGDWA
+86 
-92 FKYCSS
+92 CSS

-110 IGKDAFSDCSS
+110 IGDEAFYYCQSLTSVVIPEGVTSIGGEAFKYCSSLTSVVIPKGVKSIGNWAFSGCSSLASVVIPEGVTSIGGGAFWDCSS

-130 VTSIGNWAFNGCSS
+130 VTSIGVWTFDGWQGLRLEAPAI
-144 LTSVVIPEG
+144 SVSVL
-153 VTSIGDS
+153 S
-160 AFRGCS
+160 AM
-166 SLTSVVIPKGVTG
+166 
-179 IGDSAFFNCS
+179 
-189 SLASVVIPEG
+189 
-199 VTYIGR
+199 
-205 EAFRGCSSLAS
+205 
-216 VVIPE
+216 
-221 GVTSIGASAFSGCS
+221 
-235 SLTSVVIPDGVT
+235 
-247 SIGDWAFNGCSSLTS
+247 
-262 VVIPEGVTSINDGAF
+262 
-277 YDCASLTSVV
+277 
-287 IPDSVRSIGDS
+287 
-298 AFSGCKGLAD
+298 
-308 ANGFVIVQ
+308 
-316 NALHGYYGKGGDVV
+316 
-330 IPESVTSIG
+330 
-339 DSAFFNCSSLASVV
+339 
-353 IPEGVTYIG
+353 
-362 REAFRG
+362 
-368 CSSLASIVIPESVK
+368 
-382 SIGDLAFWG
+382 
-391 CRSLTSVVI
+391 
-400 PEGVTSIG
+400 
-408 DSAFNACSSLTS
+408 
-420 VVIPEGV
+420 
-427 TSIGDSA
+427 
-434 FAGCS
+434 
-439 SLTSVVIPEG
+439 
-449 VTSIGIWAFQ
+449 
-459 DCSSLTSV
+459 
-467 VIPRSVTGIG
+467 
-477 KDAFGKCPSLNAI
+477 
-490 VAPSVP
+490 
-496 LQCFTDQKLGAQAAC
+496 KLGAQAGY
-511 GFLSARERYTDQ
+511 GFLSARERFTNPEIADGYL
-523 KECGK
+523 K
-528 YKTYC
+528 YC
-533 GSQRKKIL
+533 ISQRKKIL

-607 KTEQPSTAAEPASPL
+607 KTEQPSPDAELASPL

-656 GTKVPAVLLKYIIV
+656 GTKAPTVLLKYIIV
-670 SYGGINPEAPKFMPE
+670 SYGGINPEAPKLMPE

>member
-1 LIDEE
+1 
-6 DKSMSNIND
+6 MSNIND
-15 FVIENGVLKKYQG
+15 FVIENGVLKEYQG

-33 VIPEGVTSIGDS
+33 VIPEGVTNIGAS
-45 AFTGCSSLT
+45 AFSG
-54 SVVIPEGVT
+54 
-63 SIGDCAFWGCRSLTS
+63 
-78 VVIPEGVT
+78 
-86 SIGDWA
+86 
-92 FKYCSS
+92 CSS

-110 IGKDAFSDCSS
+110 IGDEAFYYCQSLTSVVIPEGVTSIGGEAFKYCSSLTSVVIPKGVKSIGNWAFSGCSSLASVVIPEGVTSIGGGAFWDCSS

-130 VTSIGNWAFNGCSS
+130 VTSIGVWAFDGWQG
-144 LTSVVIPEG
+144 LRLEAPAISVSVF
-153 VTSIGDS
+153 S
-160 AFRGCS
+160 AM
-166 SLTSVVIPKGVTG
+166 
-179 IGDSAFFNCS
+179 
-189 SLASVVIPEG
+189 
-199 VTYIGR
+199 
-205 EAFRGCSSLAS
+205 
-216 VVIPE
+216 
-221 GVTSIGASAFSGCS
+221 
-235 SLTSVVIPDGVT
+235 
-247 SIGDWAFNGCSSLTS
+247 
-262 VVIPEGVTSINDGAF
+262 
-277 YDCASLTSVV
+277 
-287 IPDSVRSIGDS
+287 
-298 AFSGCKGLAD
+298 
-308 ANGFVIVQ
+308 
-316 NALHGYYGKGGDVV
+316 
-330 IPESVTSIG
+330 
-339 DSAFFNCSSLASVV
+339 
-353 IPEGVTYIG
+353 
-362 REAFRG
+362 
-368 CSSLASIVIPESVK
+368 
-382 SIGDLAFWG
+382 
-391 CRSLTSVVI
+391 
-400 PEGVTSIG
+400 
-408 DSAFNACSSLTS
+408 
-420 VVIPEGV
+420 
-427 TSIGDSA
+427 
-434 FAGCS
+434 
-439 SLTSVVIPEG
+439 
-449 VTSIGIWAFQ
+449 
-459 DCSSLTSV
+459 
-467 VIPRSVTGIG
+467 
-477 KDAFGKCPSLNAI
+477 
-490 VAPSVP
+490 
-496 LQCFTDQKLGAQAAC
+496 KLGAQAGY
-511 GFLSARERYTDQ
+511 GFLSARERFTNPEIADGYL
-523 KECGK
+523 K
-528 YKTYC
+528 YC
-533 GSQRKKIL
+533 ISQRKKIL

-597 KPAAKKKGSA
+597 KPAAKKA
-607 KTEQPSTAAEPASPL
+607 KPAKAEQPAPTAEPASPL
-622 EAEYAEKYKAIYG
+622 EAEYAEKYNAIYG

-656 GTKVPAVLLKYIIV
+656 GTKAPAVLLKYIIV

-764 DTREAAIFFEKNGW
+764 DTREAAIFFEKNGG

-808 RRFELGNTVLDV
+808 RRFELGNTVLEV

-879 CYIEKTVFSPEKWS
+879 DYIGKREFSPGKWS

-941 LAHPMEM
+941 LAHPTEM
-948 DKADIAAWQRYYTA
+948 DKEDVAAWQRYYTA

-1016 NSRYLDI
+1016 NSRYLGI

-1032 TAEQD
+1032 TAEPD

-1062 LTVYGRVRNDDVTVM
+1062 LTVYGRIAKDDVTVM

>member
-1 LIDEE
+1 
-6 DKSMSNIND
+6 MSNIND
-15 FVIENGVLKKYQG
+15 FVIENGVLKEYKG

-33 VIPEGVTSIGDS
+33 VIPEGVKSIGDSAFEYCKSLTSIVIPESVTSIGDS
-45 AFTGCSSLT
+45 AFWRCSSLT
-54 SVVIPEGVT
+54 SVVIPEGVK
-63 SIGDCAFWGCRSLTS
+63 SIGDSAFWGCLSLTS
-78 VVIPEGVT
+78 VVIPEGVK
-86 SIGDWA
+86 SIGA
-92 FKYCSS
+92 
-98 LASVVIPEGVTS
+98 
-110 IGKDAFSDCSS
+110 
-121 LTSIVIPEG
+121 
-130 VTSIGNWAFNGCSS
+130 
-144 LTSVVIPEG
+144 
-153 VTSIGDS
+153 S
-160 AFRGCS
+160 AFYDCS
-166 SLTSVVIPKGVTG
+166 SLTSVVIPKGVKSIGAWAFYGCKGLTSVVIPKGVKSIGAWAFYGCKGLADANGFVIIQNVLHGYYGKGGDVVIPEGVTG
-179 IGDSAFFNCS
+179 IGVEAFKDCS

-199 VTYIGR
+199 VTYIDDS
-205 EAFRGCSSLAS
+205 AFYGCKRLRS

-221 GVTSIGASAFSGCS
+221 GVTSIGKKAFEGCCGLKPENAPAISVSVFSAM
-235 SLTSVVIPDGVT
+235 
-247 SIGDWAFNGCSSLTS
+247 
-262 VVIPEGVTSINDGAF
+262 
-277 YDCASLTSVV
+277 
-287 IPDSVRSIGDS
+287 
-298 AFSGCKGLAD
+298 
-308 ANGFVIVQ
+308 
-316 NALHGYYGKGGDVV
+316 
-330 IPESVTSIG
+330 
-339 DSAFFNCSSLASVV
+339 
-353 IPEGVTYIG
+353 
-362 REAFRG
+362 
-368 CSSLASIVIPESVK
+368 
-382 SIGDLAFWG
+382 
-391 CRSLTSVVI
+391 
-400 PEGVTSIG
+400 
-408 DSAFNACSSLTS
+408 
-420 VVIPEGV
+420 
-427 TSIGDSA
+427 
-434 FAGCS
+434 
-439 SLTSVVIPEG
+439 
-449 VTSIGIWAFQ
+449 
-459 DCSSLTSV
+459 
-467 VIPRSVTGIG
+467 
-477 KDAFGKCPSLNAI
+477 
-490 VAPSVP
+490 
-496 LQCFTDQKLGAQAAC
+496 KLGAQAGY
-511 GFLSARERYTDQ
+511 GFLSARERFTNPEIAGEYL
-523 KECGK
+523 K
-528 YKTYC
+528 YC
-533 GSQRKKIL
+533 ISQRKKIL
-541 PLIFRDDNA
+541 PLIFRDDND

-635 DSLLKWMKLSGV
+635 DSLLKWMKLYGV

-656 GTKVPAVLLKYIIV
+656 GTKAPTVLLKYIIV

-728 QIKAMISAHKNWNTK
+728 QIKAMISAHKYWNIK

-764 DTREAAIFFEKNGW
+764 DTREAAIFFEKNGR

-808 RRFELGNTVLDV
+808 RRFELGNTVLEV
-820 RLQKDLKLDMFDTN
+820 RLQKDLKLDMFDTE
-834 KQKAVKSVPKTGADP
+834 KRKTVKSVPKTGADP

-857 EIADMRSN
+857 ELADMRSN

-879 CYIEKTVFSPEKWS
+879 DYIGKREFLPEKWS

-898 NAFLHVLAE
+898 NPFLHVLAE

-919 CSDGGLVTADGAEYA
+919 CLDSGLVTADGAEYA

-941 LAHPMEM
+941 LAHAMELNR
-948 DKADIAAWQRYYTA
+948 ADIAAWQRYFTA
-962 RGLKQP
+962 KGLKQP
-968 FEQVWEPVREASQ
+968 FEQIWEPVREASQ
-981 IKPDRYA
+981 ISPDRYA

-1003 GISCDWYY
+1003 GIYCVYDWY
-1011 VNDYS
+1011 NNMEFS
-1016 NSRYLDI
+1016 I
-1023 NGFKVSAEE
+1023 NGFDVDAKKTEE
-1032 TAEQD
+1032 ED
-1037 KLQIASIKPNAWNR
+1037 KLQIKLIKPKVWNR

>member
-1 LIDEE
+1 
-6 DKSMSNIND
+6 MSNIND

-33 VIPEGVTSIGDS
+33 VIPEGVTSIG
-45 AFTGCSSLT
+45 
-54 SVVIPEGVT
+54 
-63 SIGDCAFWGCRSLTS
+63 
-78 VVIPEGVT
+78 
-86 SIGDWA
+86 
-92 FKYCSS
+92 
-98 LASVVIPEGVTS
+98 
-110 IGKDAFSDCSS
+110 
-121 LTSIVIPEG
+121 
-130 VTSIGNWAFNGCSS
+130 NWAFN
-144 LTSVVIPEG
+144 
-153 VTSIGDS
+153 
-160 AFRGCS
+160 
-166 SLTSVVIPKGVTG
+166 
-179 IGDSAFFNCS
+179 
-189 SLASVVIPEG
+189 
-199 VTYIGR
+199 
-205 EAFRGCSSLAS
+205 
-216 VVIPE
+216 
-221 GVTSIGASAFSGCS
+221 GCS

-277 YDCASLTSVV
+277 YDCASL
-287 IPDSVRSIGDS
+287 
-298 AFSGCKGLAD
+298 
-308 ANGFVIVQ
+308 
-316 NALHGYYGKGGDVV
+316 
-330 IPESVTSIG
+330 
-339 DSAFFNCSSLASVV
+339 
-353 IPEGVTYIG
+353 
-362 REAFRG
+362 
-368 CSSLASIVIPESVK
+368 ASIVIPKGVT
-382 SIGDLAFWG
+382 SIGTGAFSS
-391 CRSLTSVVI
+391 CSSLTSIVI

-408 DSAFNACSSLTS
+408 GGAFWDCSSLTS
-420 VVIPEGV
+420 IVIPEGV
-427 TSIGDSA
+427 TSIGVWTFDGWQGLRLEAPAISVSVLSA
-434 FAGCS
+434 M
-439 SLTSVVIPEG
+439 
-449 VTSIGIWAFQ
+449 
-459 DCSSLTSV
+459 
-467 VIPRSVTGIG
+467 
-477 KDAFGKCPSLNAI
+477 
-490 VAPSVP
+490 
-496 LQCFTDQKLGAQAAC
+496 KLGAQAGY
-511 GFLSARERYTDQ
+511 GFLSARERFTNPEIADGYL
-523 KECGK
+523 K
-528 YKTYC
+528 YC
-533 GSQRKKIL
+533 ISQRKKIL

-597 KPAAKKKGSA
+597 KPAAKKA
-607 KTEQPSTAAEPASPL
+607 KPAKAEQPAPTAEPASPL
-622 EAEYAEKYKAIYG
+622 EAEYAEKYNAIYG

-656 GTKVPAVLLKYIIV
+656 GTKAPAVLLKYIIV

-764 DTREAAIFFEKNGW
+764 DTREAAIFFEKNGG

-808 RRFELGNTVLDV
+808 RRFELGNTVLEV

-948 DKADIAAWQRYYTA
+948 DKEDVAAWQRYYTA

>member
-1 LIDEE
+1 
-6 DKSMSNIND
+6 MSNIND
-15 FVIENGVLKKYQG
+15 FVIENGVLKEYQG

-33 VIPEGVTSIGDS
+33 VIPEGVTNIGAS
-45 AFTGCSSLT
+45 AFSG
-54 SVVIPEGVT
+54 
-63 SIGDCAFWGCRSLTS
+63 
-78 VVIPEGVT
+78 
-86 SIGDWA
+86 
-92 FKYCSS
+92 CSS

-110 IGKDAFSDCSS
+110 IGDEAFYYCQSLTSVVIPEGVTSIGGEAFKYCSSLTSVVIPKGVKSIGNWAFSGCSSLASVVIPEGVTSIGGGAFWDCSS

-130 VTSIGNWAFNGCSS
+130 VTSIGVWTFDGWQGLRLEAPAI
-144 LTSVVIPEG
+144 SVSVL
-153 VTSIGDS
+153 S
-160 AFRGCS
+160 AM
-166 SLTSVVIPKGVTG
+166 
-179 IGDSAFFNCS
+179 
-189 SLASVVIPEG
+189 
-199 VTYIGR
+199 
-205 EAFRGCSSLAS
+205 
-216 VVIPE
+216 
-221 GVTSIGASAFSGCS
+221 
-235 SLTSVVIPDGVT
+235 
-247 SIGDWAFNGCSSLTS
+247 
-262 VVIPEGVTSINDGAF
+262 
-277 YDCASLTSVV
+277 
-287 IPDSVRSIGDS
+287 
-298 AFSGCKGLAD
+298 
-308 ANGFVIVQ
+308 
-316 NALHGYYGKGGDVV
+316 
-330 IPESVTSIG
+330 
-339 DSAFFNCSSLASVV
+339 
-353 IPEGVTYIG
+353 
-362 REAFRG
+362 
-368 CSSLASIVIPESVK
+368 
-382 SIGDLAFWG
+382 
-391 CRSLTSVVI
+391 
-400 PEGVTSIG
+400 
-408 DSAFNACSSLTS
+408 
-420 VVIPEGV
+420 
-427 TSIGDSA
+427 
-434 FAGCS
+434 
-439 SLTSVVIPEG
+439 
-449 VTSIGIWAFQ
+449 
-459 DCSSLTSV
+459 
-467 VIPRSVTGIG
+467 
-477 KDAFGKCPSLNAI
+477 
-490 VAPSVP
+490 
-496 LQCFTDQKLGAQAAC
+496 KLGAQAGY
-511 GFLSARERYTDQ
+511 GFLSARERFTNPEIADGYL
-523 KECGK
+523 K
-528 YKTYC
+528 YC
-533 GSQRKKIL
+533 ISQRKKIL

-607 KTEQPSTAAEPASPL
+607 KTEQPSPDAEPASPL

-656 GTKVPAVLLKYIIV
+656 GTKAPTVLLTYIIV

-1032 TAEQD
+1032 TDEQD

>member
-1 LIDEE
+1 
-6 DKSMSNIND
+6 MSNING
-15 FVIENGVLKKYQG
+15 FVIENGVLKEYKG

-33 VIPEGVTSIGDS
+33 VIPEGVTSINDG
-45 AFTGCSSLT
+45 AFY
-54 SVVIPEGVT
+54 
-63 SIGDCAFWGCRSLTS
+63 
-78 VVIPEGVT
+78 
-86 SIGDWA
+86 
-92 FKYCSS
+92 K
-98 LASVVIPEGVTS
+98 
-110 IGKDAFSDCSS
+110 CSS

-160 AFRGCS
+160 AFAGCSSLTSIVIPESVTSIGDSAFWRCSSLTSIVIPEGVTSIGDSAFAGCSSLTSIVIPESVTSIGDSAFWRCSSLTSIVIPEGVTSIGDSAFNGCS
-166 SLTSVVIPKGVTG
+166 SLTSVVIPESVTS
-179 IGDSAFFNCS
+179 IGDSAFWRCS
-189 SLASVVIPEG
+189 SLTSI
-199 VTYIGR
+199 
-205 EAFRGCSSLAS
+205 
-216 VVIPE
+216 VIPE
-221 GVTSIGASAFSGCS
+221 GVTSIGNWAFNGCS

-247 SIGDWAFNGCSSLTS
+247 SIGGK
-262 VVIPEGVTSINDGAF
+262 
-277 YDCASLTSVV
+277 
-287 IPDSVRSIGDS
+287 

-339 DSAFFNCSSLASVV
+339 DLAFSGCKGLASVV

-362 REAFRG
+362 DWAFYD
-368 CSSLASIVIPESVK
+368 CASLASI
-382 SIGDLAFWG
+382 
-391 CRSLTSVVI
+391 VI

-408 DSAFNACSSLTS
+408 DSAFN
-420 VVIPEGV
+420 
-427 TSIGDSA
+427 
-434 FAGCS
+434 GCS
-439 SLTSVVIPEG
+439 SLTSVVIPES
-449 VTSIGIWAFQ
+449 VTSIGDSAFRG
-459 DCSSLTSV
+459 CSSLTSV
-467 VIPRSVTGIG
+467 VIPESVTGIG
-477 KDAFGKCPSLNAI
+477 REAFLGCCSLTSVVIPESVTSIGDSAFNGCRGLTVENAPAI
-490 VAPSVP
+490 SVAVFSAM
-496 LQCFTDQKLGAQAAC
+496 KLGAQA
-511 GFLSARERYTDQ
+511 GYIFLSERDRFKDEVIVAGY
-523 KECGK
+523 KK
-528 YKTYC
+528 YSF
-533 GSQRKKIL
+533 SQRKKLL

-656 GTKVPAVLLKYIIV
+656 GTKAPTVLLKYIIV

>member
-1 LIDEE
+1 
-6 DKSMSNIND
+6 MSNIND

-33 VIPEGVTSIGDS
+33 VIPEGVTSIG
-45 AFTGCSSLT
+45 
-54 SVVIPEGVT
+54 
-63 SIGDCAFWGCRSLTS
+63 
-78 VVIPEGVT
+78 
-86 SIGDWA
+86 
-92 FKYCSS
+92 
-98 LASVVIPEGVTS
+98 
-110 IGKDAFSDCSS
+110 
-121 LTSIVIPEG
+121 
-130 VTSIGNWAFNGCSS
+130 NWAFNGCSS

-153 VTSIGDS
+153 VTSIGD
-160 AFRGCS
+160 
-166 SLTSVVIPKGVTG
+166 L
-179 IGDSAFFNCS
+179 
-189 SLASVVIPEG
+189 
-199 VTYIGR
+199 
-205 EAFRGCSSLAS
+205 
-216 VVIPE
+216 
-221 GVTSIGASAFSGCS
+221 
-235 SLTSVVIPDGVT
+235 
-247 SIGDWAFNGCSSLTS
+247 AFNGCSSLTS

-277 YDCASLTSVV
+277 YKCSSLTS
-287 IPDSVRSIGDS
+287 I
-298 AFSGCKGLAD
+298 
-308 ANGFVIVQ
+308 
-316 NALHGYYGKGGDVV
+316 
-330 IPESVTSIG
+330 
-339 DSAFFNCSSLASVV
+339 V

-362 REAFRG
+362 REAFRYCSSLTSVVIQEG
-368 CSSLASIVIPESVK
+368 VTSIGASAFCYCSSLASVVIPESVTSIGTGAFSSCSSLTSIVIPESVT
-382 SIGDLAFWG
+382 SIGDWAFNCCKRLTSVVIPEGVTSIGNWAFN
-391 CRSLTSVVI
+391 CCKRLTSVVI

-408 DSAFNACSSLTS
+408 DSAFNGCRGLTVENAPAIS
-420 VVIPEGV
+420 VAVF
-427 TSIGDSA
+427 SA
-434 FAGCS
+434 M
-439 SLTSVVIPEG
+439 
-449 VTSIGIWAFQ
+449 
-459 DCSSLTSV
+459 
-467 VIPRSVTGIG
+467 
-477 KDAFGKCPSLNAI
+477 
-490 VAPSVP
+490 
-496 LQCFTDQKLGAQAAC
+496 KLGAQA
-511 GFLSARERYTDQ
+511 GYIFLSERDRFKDEVIVAGY
-523 KECGK
+523 KK
-528 YKTYC
+528 YSF
-533 GSQRKKIL
+533 SQRKKLL

-656 GTKVPAVLLKYIIV
+656 GTKAPTVLLKYIIV

-919 CSDGGLVTADGAEYA
+919 CSDGGLITADGAEYA

-948 DKADIAAWQRYYTA
+948 DKEDVAAWQRYYTA

-981 IKPDRYA
+981 ISPDRYA

-1003 GISCDWYY
+1003 GIYCVYDWY
-1011 VNDYS
+1011 NNMEFS
-1016 NSRYLDI
+1016 I
-1023 NGFKVSAEE
+1023 NGFDVDAKKTEE
-1032 TAEQD
+1032 ED
-1037 KLQIASIKPNAWNR
+1037 KLQIKLIKPKVWNR

-1086 QITEFIKTAQEANAG
+1086 QITEFIKAAQEANAG

>member
-1 LIDEE
+1 
-6 DKSMSNIND
+6 MSNIND
-15 FVIENGVLKKYQG
+15 FVIENGVLKEYQG

-33 VIPEGVTSIGDS
+33 VIPEGVTNIGAS
-45 AFTGCSSLT
+45 AFSG
-54 SVVIPEGVT
+54 
-63 SIGDCAFWGCRSLTS
+63 
-78 VVIPEGVT
+78 
-86 SIGDWA
+86 
-92 FKYCSS
+92 CSS

-110 IGKDAFSDCSS
+110 IGDEAFYYCQSLTSVVIPEGVTSIGGEAFKYCSSLTSVVIPKGVKSIGNWAFSGCSSLASVVIPEGVTSIGGGAFWDCSS

-130 VTSIGNWAFNGCSS
+130 VTSIGVWTFDGWQGLRLEAPAI
-144 LTSVVIPEG
+144 SVSVL
-153 VTSIGDS
+153 S
-160 AFRGCS
+160 AM
-166 SLTSVVIPKGVTG
+166 
-179 IGDSAFFNCS
+179 
-189 SLASVVIPEG
+189 
-199 VTYIGR
+199 
-205 EAFRGCSSLAS
+205 
-216 VVIPE
+216 
-221 GVTSIGASAFSGCS
+221 
-235 SLTSVVIPDGVT
+235 
-247 SIGDWAFNGCSSLTS
+247 
-262 VVIPEGVTSINDGAF
+262 
-277 YDCASLTSVV
+277 
-287 IPDSVRSIGDS
+287 
-298 AFSGCKGLAD
+298 
-308 ANGFVIVQ
+308 
-316 NALHGYYGKGGDVV
+316 
-330 IPESVTSIG
+330 
-339 DSAFFNCSSLASVV
+339 
-353 IPEGVTYIG
+353 
-362 REAFRG
+362 
-368 CSSLASIVIPESVK
+368 
-382 SIGDLAFWG
+382 
-391 CRSLTSVVI
+391 
-400 PEGVTSIG
+400 
-408 DSAFNACSSLTS
+408 
-420 VVIPEGV
+420 
-427 TSIGDSA
+427 
-434 FAGCS
+434 
-439 SLTSVVIPEG
+439 
-449 VTSIGIWAFQ
+449 
-459 DCSSLTSV
+459 
-467 VIPRSVTGIG
+467 
-477 KDAFGKCPSLNAI
+477 
-490 VAPSVP
+490 
-496 LQCFTDQKLGAQAAC
+496 KLGAQAGY
-511 GFLSARERYTDQ
+511 GFLSARERFTNPEIADGYL
-523 KECGK
+523 K
-528 YKTYC
+528 YC
-533 GSQRKKIL
+533 ISQRKKIL

-607 KTEQPSTAAEPASPL
+607 KTEQPSPDAEPASPL

-656 GTKVPAVLLKYIIV
+656 GTKAPTVLLKYIIV
-670 SYGGINPEAPKFMPE
+670 SYGGINPEAPKLMPE

-743 TEFGGKKIAVKDAF
+743 TAFGGKKIAVKDAF

-764 DTREAAIFFEKNGW
+764 DTREAAIFFEKNGG

-808 RRFELGNTVLDV
+808 RRFELGNTVLEV

-879 CYIEKTVFSPEKWS
+879 DYIGKREFSPGKWS

-941 LAHPMEM
+941 LAHAMELNR
-948 DKADIAAWQRYYTA
+948 ADIAAWQRYYTA

-1003 GISCDWYY
+1003 GIYCVYDWY
-1011 VNDYS
+1011 NNMEFS
-1016 NSRYLDI
+1016 I
-1023 NGFKVSAEE
+1023 NGFDVDAKKTEE
-1032 TAEQD
+1032 ED
-1037 KLQIASIKPNAWNR
+1037 KLQIKLIKPKVWNR

-1086 QITEFIKTAQEANAG
+1086 QITEFIKAAQEANAG

>member
-1 LIDEE
+1 
-6 DKSMSNIND
+6 MSIND
-15 FVIENGVLKKYQG
+15 FVIENGVLKKYKG
-28 QGGDV
+28 PGGDV
-33 VIPEGVTSIGDS
+33 VIPDSVTSIGDL
-45 AFTGCSSLT
+45 AFCGCSSLASIVIPKGVKSIGAEAFEYCKSLTSIVIPESVTSIGDWAFNCCSSLT

-63 SIGDCAFWGCRSLTS
+63 SIGVRAFSN
-78 VVIPEGVT
+78 
-86 SIGDWA
+86 
-92 FKYCSS
+92 CSS

-110 IGKDAFSDCSS
+110 IGNCAFSDCAS
-121 LTSIVIPEG
+121 LASIVIPKG
-130 VTSIGNWAFNGCSS
+130 VTSIGDSAFSGCLR

-153 VTSIGDS
+153 VTSIGVR
-160 AFRGCS
+160 AFS
-166 SLTSVVIPKGVTG
+166 
-179 IGDSAFFNCS
+179 N
-189 SLASVVIPEG
+189 
-199 VTYIGR
+199 
-205 EAFRGCSSLAS
+205 CSSLAS

-221 GVTSIGASAFSGCS
+221 GVTSIGNCAFSDCA
-235 SLTSVVIPDGVT
+235 SLASIVIPKGVT
-247 SIGDWAFNGCSSLTS
+247 SIGDSAFSGCLRLTS
-262 VVIPEGVTSINDGAF
+262 VVIPEGVTSIGARAF
-277 YDCASLTSVV
+277 Y
-287 IPDSVRSIGDS
+287 
-298 AFSGCKGLAD
+298 GCKGLAD
-308 ANGFVIVQ
+308 ANGFVIIQ
-316 NALHGYYGKGGDVV
+316 NALHDYYGKGGD
-330 IPESVTSIG
+330 
-339 DSAFFNCSSLASVV
+339 
-353 IPEGVTYIG
+353 
-362 REAFRG
+362 
-368 CSSLASIVIPESVK
+368 
-382 SIGDLAFWG
+382 
-391 CRSLTSVVI
+391 VVI

-420 VVIPEGV
+420 IVIPASVTSIGDSAFYGCKRLRSFAIPEGV

-434 FAGCS
+434 FNGCRG
-439 SLTSVVIPEG
+439 LTVENAPAISV
-449 VTSIGIWAFQ
+449 
-459 DCSSLTSV
+459 SV
-467 VIPRSVTGIG
+467 FS
-477 KDAFGKCPSLNAI
+477 AM
-490 VAPSVP
+490 
-496 LQCFTDQKLGAQAAC
+496 KLGAQA
-511 GFLSARERYTDQ
+511 GYIFLSERDRFKDEVIVAGY
-523 KECGK
+523 KK
-528 YKTYC
+528 YSF
-533 GSQRKKIL
+533 SQRKKLL

-656 GTKVPAVLLKYIIV
+656 GTKAPTVLLKYIIV

-728 QIKAMISAHKNWNTK
+728 QIKAMISAHKYWNIK

-764 DTREAAIFFEKNGW
+764 DTREAAILFEKIGR

-808 RRFELGNTVLDV
+808 RRFELGNTVLEV
-820 RLQKDLKLDMFDTN
+820 RLQKDLKLDMFDTE
-834 KQKAVKSVPKTGADP
+834 KRKTVKSVPKTGADP

-879 CYIEKTVFSPEKWS
+879 DYIGKREFLPEKWS

-898 NAFLHVLAE
+898 NPFLHVLAE

-919 CSDGGLVTADGAEYA
+919 CLDSGLVTADGAEYA

-941 LAHPMEM
+941 LAHAMELNR
-948 DKADIAAWQRYYTA
+948 ADIAAWQRYFTA
-962 RGLKQP
+962 KGLKQP
-968 FEQVWEPVREASQ
+968 FEQIWEPVREASQ
-981 IKPDRYA
+981 ISPDRYA

-1003 GISCDWYY
+1003 GIYCVYDWY
-1011 VNDYS
+1011 NNMEFS
-1016 NSRYLDI
+1016 I
-1023 NGFKVSAEE
+1023 NGFDVDAKKTEE
-1032 TAEQD
+1032 ED
-1037 KLQIASIKPNAWNR
+1037 KLQIKLIKPKVWNR

-1086 QITEFIKTAQEANAG
+1086 QITEFIKAAQEANAG